1 MGKDLFN
8 EKKSRF
14 SLRKLNIGVCSV
26 LLGTLIMIGGTA
38 QADENTE
45 TTAAT
50 ITPVAEA
57 GETTASLVE
66 TRTVAETTPAATNPV
81 ASATAATSAETP
93 ATVATPATST
103 APATTTESATSHA
116 AATSEAPASTSAAP
130 TSETAQAS
138 TSEATQASNSSEAE
152 KPRVRSRRAVPAAAS
167 TSATE
172 ASTKNVSTSI
182 EAGEEYVTIRTDA
195 ASTVKVTVDGQEV
208 SINGA
213 DGVYTFKRPSAGGTV
228 VATATDASG
237 KNATKQL
244 IVSPSTVNGVIKP
257 SDSSLTITNK
267 FDTTGITT
275 DKESPYVVKNAGVEF
290 NKVNDD
296 GTISLTGTSWTRLA
310 GGWAKDKAF
319 PLGAHMILNFQNPTF
334 YENIEKIT
342 IKPTASGSA
351 QSFTPHEDGS
361 VWSVPIANNTVASGG
376 IGAAYDHPIT
386 ITLKNG
392 KTLNDLGLANTPL
405 SFSSAWITGK
415 DYGRVIPN
423 KLVRESIDNSWFI
436 ASDNAK
442 KTASDNGLTNAF
454 TGTPGKGVNTQP
466 TLKVL
471 PRFTSDGKA
480 DSIELVYTMK
490 VSAAM
495 GVVNLG
501 SNTFQSVPYIEQE
514 LPKSLLTYLDLN
526 ETYIYK
532 SDADGSAVSGVQKT
546 KVVMDASGKLD
557 TRKTDAI
564 SIATKSNPSQSD
576 VDKVRNYIDK
586 NILGTASGQLGSYTI
601 SYKIKDTV
609 DSVELA
615 KKLNAEI
622 KKNNGMLLFEQWM
635 ERGVKPNLNAI
646 QRSWKGNTEGVHQGS
661 YANAFLDTNLL
672 IVNAPKNQ
680 TYDVTYS
687 KSVVTAG
694 DTTQPQIPLIRDV
707 EGKEVSVPSGTT
719 FKAGTLPAGIDSVSV
734 DDSTGAIT
742 SKTSANATPGLVNV
756 PMLVTYPDGTTE
768 TVNVPIE
775 IKAKQTDADKYEP
788 TAKDQTVNI
797 GETPDAKGSIGNV
810 SDLPNG
816 TTFEYKTPVD
826 TTTAGEKDATVVVTY
841 PDGSKDEVPVKVTVV
856 DPRTDADKNTPT
868 AKDQTVNIGE
878 TPDAK
883 GSIGNVS
890 DLPNGTTFEYK
901 TPVDTTTVGEKD
913 ATVVVTYPDGS
924 KDEVPVKVAVVD
936 PRTDADK
943 NTPTAKDQTVNIGE
957 TPDAKGSIGNVS
969 DLPSGT
975 TFEYK
980 TPVDTTTAG
989 EKDATVVVTYPDGSK
1004 DEVPVKVTVVDPRT
1018 DADKNTPTAK
1028 DQTVN
1033 VGDTPDAKN
1042 SIGNVGDLPS
1052 GTTIEYKTPVDTTTV
1067 GEKDATVV
1075 VTYPDGSKDEVPV
1088 KVTVVDPRTDA
1099 DKNTPTAK
1107 DQTVNVGDTPD
1118 AKNSIGNVGD
1128 LPSGTTI
1135 EYKTPVDTTTV
1146 GEKDATVVVTYPD
1159 GSKDEVPV
1167 KVTVK
1172 DPRTDAD
1179 KNTPTAKDQTVNV
1192 GETPDAKGSI
1202 GNVSDLPNGTTF
1214 EYKTPVDTTTPGDK
1228 GTTVVVTYPDGS
1240 IDEVPVTIKVVD
1252 PRTDAD
1258 KNTPTPKD
1266 QTVNVGETPDAKNSI
1281 GNVGDLPEGTKFEFK
1296 TPVDTTTVGEKDA
1309 TVVVAYP
1316 DGSKDEVPV
1325 KVTVKDPRTDAD
1337 KNTPTAKDQ
1346 TVNKGE
1352 TPDAKG
1358 SIGNV
1363 SDLPSG
1369 TTFEYKTPVD
1379 TTTVGEK
1386 DATVVVTY
1394 PDGSKDEVPVK
1405 VAVVDPRTDADK
1417 NTPTAKDQTVN
1428 IGETPD
1434 AKGSIGNVSDLP
1446 SGTTFEY
1453 KTPVDTTTAGEKD
1466 ATVVVTYPDGS
1477 KDEVPVKVTVV
1488 GPRTDADKNT
1498 PTPKDQ
1504 TVNVGETLKAQ
1515 DSIGNVGDLPEGTK
1529 FEFKTPVDT
1538 TTPGDK
1544 GTTVVVTYPDGSK
1557 DEVPVKVT
1565 VVDPRTDADKNTPTP
1580 KDQTVNVGETPDAK
1594 NSIGNVSDLPSGTTF
1609 EYKTPVDTT
1618 TTGEKDATVV
1628 VTYPD
1633 GSKDEVPVKVTV
1645 VDPRTDADKNTPTAK
1660 DQTVN
1665 IGETPDAKGSIGN
1678 VSDLPN
1684 GTTFEYKTPV
1694 DTTTAGEKDATV
1706 VVTYPDGSKDEVPV
1720 KVTVAAN
1727 PTQADVNT
1735 PVAKDQTVNVGETP
1749 DAKGSIGNVS
1759 DLPSGTTFE
1768 YKTPVDTTTAGEKD
1782 ATVVVTYPDGSK
1794 DEVPVKV
1801 TVKDP
1806 RTDADKNTPVAKVQT
1821 VKVGD
1826 TPDAK
1831 NSIGNVSDLP
1841 SGTTFEY
1848 KTPVDT
1854 TTEGEKSATVVVT
1867 YPDGSKDEVPVKVTV
1882 VANPTQADVNTPVA
1896 KDQTVKPGDQ
1906 PNAKDSIGNVG
1917 DLPEGTKFEYKT
1929 PVDTTTEGEKDATVV
1944 VTYPDGSKD
1953 EVPVKV
1959 IVKDPR
1965 TDADKNDPT
1974 AKDQTVKPGDQPS
1987 AKDSI
1992 GNVGDL
1998 PEGTKFEYKTPVD
2011 TTTEGEKSATVVVT
2025 YPDGSKDEVPVKVIV
2040 KDPRTD
2046 ADKNDPT
2053 AKDQTVKPGDQ
2064 PNAKDSIGNVGD
2076 LPEGTKFEYKTPVD
2090 TTTPG
2095 EKSATVVVTYPD
2107 GSKDEVPVKVTV
2119 VDPRTDADKNTPT
2132 AKDQTVNIGET
2143 PDAKGSIGNVSD
2155 LPSGTTFEYKTP
2167 VDTTTEGDKD
2177 ATVVVTYPDGSKD
2190 EVPVKVTVK
2199 DPRTDADKNTPVAK
2213 DQTVKPGDQPNAKD
2227 SIGNV
2232 GDLPEGTKFEY
2243 KTPVDTTTEGEKDA
2257 TVIVTYPDGSKDEV
2271 PVKVIV
2277 KDPRTDADKNTPVAK
2292 DQTVKPGDQPNAKD
2306 SIGNVGDLPEGTKF
2320 EYKTPVDTTT
2330 EGDKDATV
2338 VVTYPDGYKDEV
2350 PVKVIVKDPR
2360 TDADKNTPV
2369 AKDQTVKPGDQ
2380 PNAKDSIG
2388 NVGDLPEGTKFEYK
2402 TPVDTTTEG
2411 EKDATV
2417 IVTYP
2422 DGSKDEVPVKV
2433 IVKDPRTDADKNTPT
2448 AKDQTVNVG
2457 DTPDAKGSIGNV
2469 SDLPSGTKFEYKT
2482 PVDTTTEGD
2491 KDATVVVTYPDG
2503 SKDEVPVKVTV
2514 KDPRTDADKNTP
2526 VAKDQTV
2533 KPGDQPN
2540 AKDSI
2545 GNVGD
2550 LPEGTKFE
2558 YKTPVDTTTEGDK
2571 DATVVVTYPDGST
2584 DEVPVK
2590 VIVKDP
2596 RTDADKN
2603 TPVAKDQTVKPGDQ
2617 PNAKDSIGNVGD
2629 LPEGTTFEYKTP
2641 VDTTTEGDKDAT
2653 VIVTYPDGSKDEVP
2667 VKVIVKDPRTD
2678 ADKNTPM
2685 VDNQVTKATQAPT
2698 VHKPAPALDTVH
2710 VASKATPAATDT
2722 KQALPETGE
2731 NTSLLATLLGGLMTV
2746 AGLGL
2751 AGKRKKED

>member
-81 ASATAATSAETP
+81 ASATAATSAEAP

-138 TSEATQASNSSEAE
+138 TSEAAQASNSSEAE

-182 EAGEEYVTIRTDA
+182 EAGDEYVTIRTDA

-442 KTASDNGLTNAF
+442 KTASDNGLANAF

-514 LPKSLLTYLDLN
+514 LPKSLLPYLDLN

-557 TRKTDAI
+557 TRNTDTI

-694 DTTQPQIPLIRDV
+694 DTTQPQIPLVRDV

-734 DDSTGAIT
+734 DESTGAIT

-775 IKAKQTDADKYEP
+775 IKAKQTDADK
-788 TAKDQTVNI
+788 
-797 GETPDAKGSIGNV
+797 
-810 SDLPNG
+810 
-816 TTFEYKTPVD
+816 
-826 TTTAGEKDATVVVTY
+826 
-841 PDGSKDEVPVKVTVV
+841 
-856 DPRTDADKNTPT
+856 NTPT
-868 AKDQTVNIGE
+868 AKDQTVNI
-878 TPDAK
+878 
-883 GSIGNVS
+883 
-890 DLPNGTTFEYK
+890 
-901 TPVDTTTVGEKD
+901 
-913 ATVVVTYPDGS
+913 
-924 KDEVPVKVAVVD
+924 
-936 PRTDADK
+936 
-943 NTPTAKDQTVNIGE
+943 
-957 TPDAKGSIGNVS
+957 
-969 DLPSGT
+969 
-975 TFEYK
+975 
-980 TPVDTTTAG
+980 
-989 EKDATVVVTYPDGSK
+989 
-1004 DEVPVKVTVVDPRT
+1004 
-1018 DADKNTPTAK
+1018 
-1028 DQTVN
+1028 
-1033 VGDTPDAKN
+1033 
-1042 SIGNVGDLPS
+1042 
-1052 GTTIEYKTPVDTTTV
+1052 
-1067 GEKDATVV
+1067 
-1075 VTYPDGSKDEVPV
+1075 
-1088 KVTVVDPRTDA
+1088 
-1099 DKNTPTAK
+1099 
-1107 DQTVNVGDTPD
+1107 
-1118 AKNSIGNVGD
+1118 
-1128 LPSGTTI
+1128 
-1135 EYKTPVDTTTV
+1135 
-1146 GEKDATVVVTYPD
+1146 
-1159 GSKDEVPV
+1159 
-1167 KVTVK
+1167 
-1172 DPRTDAD
+1172 
-1179 KNTPTAKDQTVNV
+1179 
-1192 GETPDAKGSI
+1192 
-1202 GNVSDLPNGTTF
+1202 
-1214 EYKTPVDTTTPGDK
+1214 
-1228 GTTVVVTYPDGS
+1228 
-1240 IDEVPVTIKVVD
+1240 
-1252 PRTDAD
+1252 
-1258 KNTPTPKD
+1258 
-1266 QTVNVGETPDAKNSI
+1266 
-1281 GNVGDLPEGTKFEFK
+1281 
-1296 TPVDTTTVGEKDA
+1296 
-1309 TVVVAYP
+1309 
-1316 DGSKDEVPV
+1316 
-1325 KVTVKDPRTDAD
+1325 
-1337 KNTPTAKDQ
+1337 
-1346 TVNKGE
+1346 GE

-1405 VAVVDPRTDADK
+1405 VIVKDPRTDADK
-1417 NTPTAKDQTVN
+1417 NTPAANTQTV
-1428 IGETPD
+1428 IILETPEPI
-1434 AKGSIGNVSDLP
+1434 KSIENPNNLP
-1446 SGTTFEY
+1446 EGTKFEY
-1453 KTPVDTTTAGEKD
+1453 KTPVDTTTVGEKD
-1466 ATVVVTYPDGS
+1466 AVVVVTYPDGS
-1477 KDEVPVKVTVV
+1477 KDEVPVKV
-1488 GPRTDADKNT
+1488 
-1498 PTPKDQ
+1498 
-1504 TVNVGETLKAQ
+1504 
-1515 DSIGNVGDLPEGTK
+1515 I
-1529 FEFKTPVDT
+1529 
-1538 TTPGDK
+1538 
-1544 GTTVVVTYPDGSK
+1544 
-1557 DEVPVKVT
+1557 
-1565 VVDPRTDADKNTPTP
+1565 
-1580 KDQTVNVGETPDAK
+1580 
-1594 NSIGNVSDLPSGTTF
+1594 
-1609 EYKTPVDTT
+1609 
-1618 TTGEKDATVV
+1618 
-1628 VTYPD
+1628 
-1633 GSKDEVPVKVTV
+1633 
-1645 VDPRTDADKNTPTAK
+1645 
-1660 DQTVN
+1660 
-1665 IGETPDAKGSIGN
+1665 
-1678 VSDLPN
+1678 
-1684 GTTFEYKTPV
+1684 
-1694 DTTTAGEKDATV
+1694 
-1706 VVTYPDGSKDEVPV
+1706 
-1720 KVTVAAN
+1720 
-1727 PTQADVNT
+1727 
-1735 PVAKDQTVNVGETP
+1735 
-1749 DAKGSIGNVS
+1749 
-1759 DLPSGTTFE
+1759 
-1768 YKTPVDTTTAGEKD
+1768 
-1782 ATVVVTYPDGSK
+1782 
-1794 DEVPVKV
+1794 
-1801 TVKDP
+1801 VKDP
-1806 RTDADKNTPVAKVQT
+1806 RTDADKN
-1821 VKVGD
+1821 D
-1826 TPDAK
+1826 
-1831 NSIGNVSDLP
+1831 
-1841 SGTTFEY
+1841 
-1848 KTPVDT
+1848 
-1854 TTEGEKSATVVVT
+1854 
-1867 YPDGSKDEVPVKVTV
+1867 
-1882 VANPTQADVNTPVA
+1882 PTA

-1965 TDADKNDPT
+1965 TDADKN
-1974 AKDQTVKPGDQPS
+1974 
-1987 AKDSI
+1987 
-1992 GNVGDL
+1992 
-1998 PEGTKFEYKTPVD
+1998 
-2011 TTTEGEKSATVVVT
+2011 
-2025 YPDGSKDEVPVKVIV
+2025 
-2040 KDPRTD
+2040 
-2046 ADKNDPT
+2046 
-2053 AKDQTVKPGDQ
+2053 
-2064 PNAKDSIGNVGD
+2064 
-2076 LPEGTKFEYKTPVD
+2076 
-2090 TTTPG
+2090 
-2095 EKSATVVVTYPD
+2095 
-2107 GSKDEVPVKVTV
+2107 
-2119 VDPRTDADKNTPT
+2119 
-2132 AKDQTVNIGET
+2132 
-2143 PDAKGSIGNVSD
+2143 
-2155 LPSGTTFEYKTP
+2155 
-2167 VDTTTEGDKD
+2167 
-2177 ATVVVTYPDGSKD
+2177 
-2190 EVPVKVTVK
+2190 
-2199 DPRTDADKNTPVAK
+2199 TPVAK

-2257 TVIVTYPDGSKDEV
+2257 TVVVTYPDGS
-2271 PVKVIV
+2271 
-2277 KDPRTDADKNTPVAK
+2277 
-2292 DQTVKPGDQPNAKD
+2292 
-2306 SIGNVGDLPEGTKF
+2306 
-2320 EYKTPVDTTT
+2320 
-2330 EGDKDATV
+2330 
-2338 VVTYPDGYKDEV
+2338 KDEV

-2433 IVKDPRTDADKNTPT
+2433 IVKDPRTDADKNTP
-2448 AKDQTVNVG
+2448 
-2457 DTPDAKGSIGNV
+2457 
-2469 SDLPSGTKFEYKT
+2469 
-2482 PVDTTTEGD
+2482 
-2491 KDATVVVTYPDG
+2491 
-2503 SKDEVPVKVTV
+2503 
-2514 KDPRTDADKNTP
+2514 
-2526 VAKDQTV
+2526 
-2533 KPGDQPN
+2533 
-2540 AKDSI
+2540 
-2545 GNVGD
+2545 
-2550 LPEGTKFE
+2550 
-2558 YKTPVDTTTEGDK
+2558 
-2571 DATVVVTYPDGST
+2571 
-2584 DEVPVK
+2584 
-2590 VIVKDP
+2590 
-2596 RTDADKN
+2596 
-2603 TPVAKDQTVKPGDQ
+2603 
-2617 PNAKDSIGNVGD
+2617 
-2629 LPEGTTFEYKTP
+2629 
-2641 VDTTTEGDKDAT
+2641 
-2653 VIVTYPDGSKDEVP
+2653 
-2667 VKVIVKDPRTD
+2667 
-2678 ADKNTPM
+2678 M
-2685 VDNQVTKATQAPT
+2685 VDNQVTKATPAPT

-2710 VASKATPAATDT
+2710 VASKATPAVTDT

>member
-45 TTAAT
+45 TTAA
-50 ITPVAEA
+50 PVSQVVEA

-66 TRTVAETTPAATNPV
+66 TRTVAETTPAATT
-81 ASATAATSAETP
+81 AAATSAEAP
-93 ATVATPATST
+93 VAVETPATST
-103 APATTTESATSHA
+103 APATTTESATSQA
-116 AATSEAPASTSAAP
+116 AATSEAASTTPAP
-130 TSETAQAS
+130 ASETAQAS
-138 TSEATQASNSSEAE
+138 TSEAAQATNSSEAE
-152 KPRVRSRRAVPAAAS
+152 KPRVRSRRAVPAVAPS
-167 TSATE
+167 SATE

-182 EAGEEYVTIRTDA
+182 EAGDEYVTIRTDA
-195 ASTVKVTVDGQEV
+195 ASTIKVTVDGQEV

-275 DKESPYVVKNAGVEF
+275 DKEPPYVVKNAGVEF
-290 NKVNDD
+290 DKVNDD

-351 QSFTPHEDGS
+351 QSFTRHEDGS

-415 DYGRVIPN
+415 DYGKVIPN

-495 GVVNLG
+495 GVINLA

-514 LPKSLLTYLDLN
+514 LPKSLLPYLDLN

-557 TRKTDAI
+557 TRNTDAI

-576 VDKVRNYIDK
+576 VDKVRSYIDK

-635 ERGVKPNLNAI
+635 ERGVKPNLSAI

-694 DTTQPQIPLIRDV
+694 DTTQPQIPLVRDV
-707 EGKEVSVPSGTT
+707 EGKEVPVPSGTT
-719 FKAGTLPAGIDSVSV
+719 FKAGTLPTGIDSVSV
-734 DDSTGAIT
+734 DENTGAIT

-768 TVNVPIE
+768 TVDVPIE

-788 TAKDQTVNI
+788 TAKNQTVNI
-797 GETPDAKGSIGNV
+797 GDTPDAKGSIGNV
-810 SDLPNG
+810 SDLPSG
-816 TTFEYKTPVD
+816 TKFEYKTPVD
-826 TTTAGEKDATVVVTY
+826 TTTAGEKDAT
-841 PDGSKDEVPVKVTVV
+841 
-856 DPRTDADKNTPT
+856 A
-868 AKDQTVNIGE
+868 
-878 TPDAK
+878 
-883 GSIGNVS
+883 
-890 DLPNGTTFEYK
+890 
-901 TPVDTTTVGEKD
+901 
-913 ATVVVTYPDGS
+913 
-924 KDEVPVKVAVVD
+924 
-936 PRTDADK
+936 
-943 NTPTAKDQTVNIGE
+943 
-957 TPDAKGSIGNVS
+957 
-969 DLPSGT
+969 
-975 TFEYK
+975 
-980 TPVDTTTAG
+980 
-989 EKDATVVVTYPDGSK
+989 
-1004 DEVPVKVTVVDPRT
+1004 
-1018 DADKNTPTAK
+1018 
-1028 DQTVN
+1028 
-1033 VGDTPDAKN
+1033 
-1042 SIGNVGDLPS
+1042 
-1052 GTTIEYKTPVDTTTV
+1052 
-1067 GEKDATVV
+1067 
-1075 VTYPDGSKDEVPV
+1075 
-1088 KVTVVDPRTDA
+1088 
-1099 DKNTPTAK
+1099 
-1107 DQTVNVGDTPD
+1107 
-1118 AKNSIGNVGD
+1118 
-1128 LPSGTTI
+1128 
-1135 EYKTPVDTTTV
+1135 
-1146 GEKDATVVVTYPD
+1146 VVTYPD

-1179 KNTPTAKDQTVNV
+1179 KNTPTAKDQTVN
-1192 GETPDAKGSI
+1192 
-1202 GNVSDLPNGTTF
+1202 L
-1214 EYKTPVDTTTPGDK
+1214 GD
-1228 GTTVVVTYPDGS
+1228 
-1240 IDEVPVTIKVVD
+1240 
-1252 PRTDAD
+1252 
-1258 KNTPTPKD
+1258 
-1266 QTVNVGETPDAKNSI
+1266 
-1281 GNVGDLPEGTKFEFK
+1281 
-1296 TPVDTTTVGEKDA
+1296 
-1309 TVVVAYP
+1309 
-1316 DGSKDEVPV
+1316 
-1325 KVTVKDPRTDAD
+1325 
-1337 KNTPTAKDQ
+1337 
-1346 TVNKGE
+1346 
-1352 TPDAKG
+1352 
-1358 SIGNV
+1358 
-1363 SDLPSG
+1363 
-1369 TTFEYKTPVD
+1369 
-1379 TTTVGEK
+1379 
-1386 DATVVVTY
+1386 
-1394 PDGSKDEVPVK
+1394 
-1405 VAVVDPRTDADK
+1405 
-1417 NTPTAKDQTVN
+1417 
-1428 IGETPD
+1428 
-1434 AKGSIGNVSDLP
+1434 
-1446 SGTTFEY
+1446 
-1453 KTPVDTTTAGEKD
+1453 
-1466 ATVVVTYPDGS
+1466 
-1477 KDEVPVKVTVV
+1477 
-1488 GPRTDADKNT
+1488 
-1498 PTPKDQ
+1498 
-1504 TVNVGETLKAQ
+1504 
-1515 DSIGNVGDLPEGTK
+1515 
-1529 FEFKTPVDT
+1529 
-1538 TTPGDK
+1538 
-1544 GTTVVVTYPDGSK
+1544 
-1557 DEVPVKVT
+1557 
-1565 VVDPRTDADKNTPTP
+1565 
-1580 KDQTVNVGETPDAK
+1580 
-1594 NSIGNVSDLPSGTTF
+1594 
-1609 EYKTPVDTT
+1609 
-1618 TTGEKDATVV
+1618 
-1628 VTYPD
+1628 
-1633 GSKDEVPVKVTV
+1633 
-1645 VDPRTDADKNTPTAK
+1645 
-1660 DQTVN
+1660 
-1665 IGETPDAKGSIGN
+1665 
-1678 VSDLPN
+1678 
-1684 GTTFEYKTPV
+1684 
-1694 DTTTAGEKDATV
+1694 
-1706 VVTYPDGSKDEVPV
+1706 
-1720 KVTVAAN
+1720 
-1727 PTQADVNT
+1727 
-1735 PVAKDQTVNVGETP
+1735 TP

-1806 RTDADKNTPVAKVQT
+1806 RTDADKNTPV
-1821 VKVGD
+1821 
-1826 TPDAK
+1826 
-1831 NSIGNVSDLP
+1831 
-1841 SGTTFEY
+1841 
-1848 KTPVDT
+1848 
-1854 TTEGEKSATVVVT
+1854 
-1867 YPDGSKDEVPVKVTV
+1867 
-1882 VANPTQADVNTPVA
+1882 
-1896 KDQTVKPGDQ
+1896 
-1906 PNAKDSIGNVG
+1906 
-1917 DLPEGTKFEYKT
+1917 
-1929 PVDTTTEGEKDATVV
+1929 
-1944 VTYPDGSKD
+1944 
-1953 EVPVKV
+1953 
-1959 IVKDPR
+1959 
-1965 TDADKNDPT
+1965 
-1974 AKDQTVKPGDQPS
+1974 
-1987 AKDSI
+1987 
-1992 GNVGDL
+1992 
-1998 PEGTKFEYKTPVD
+1998 
-2011 TTTEGEKSATVVVT
+2011 
-2025 YPDGSKDEVPVKVIV
+2025 
-2040 KDPRTD
+2040 
-2046 ADKNDPT
+2046 
-2053 AKDQTVKPGDQ
+2053 
-2064 PNAKDSIGNVGD
+2064 
-2076 LPEGTKFEYKTPVD
+2076 
-2090 TTTPG
+2090 
-2095 EKSATVVVTYPD
+2095 
-2107 GSKDEVPVKVTV
+2107 
-2119 VDPRTDADKNTPT
+2119 

-2199 DPRTDADKNTPVAK
+2199 DPRTDADKNTPTAKDQTVKVGDTPDAKNSIGNVSDLPSGTTFEYKTPVDTTTEGDKDATVVVTYPDGSKDEVPVKVTVKDPRTDADKNTPVAK
-2213 DQTVKPGDQPNAKD
+2213 DQTVKPGNQPNAKD

-2257 TVIVTYPDGSKDEV
+2257 TVIVTYPDGS
-2271 PVKVIV
+2271 
-2277 KDPRTDADKNTPVAK
+2277 T
-2292 DQTVKPGDQPNAKD
+2292 
-2306 SIGNVGDLPEGTKF
+2306 
-2320 EYKTPVDTTT
+2320 
-2330 EGDKDATV
+2330 
-2338 VVTYPDGYKDEV
+2338 DEV

-2422 DGSKDEVPVKV
+2422 DGSTDEVPVKVIVKDPRTDADKNTPVAKDQTVKPGDQPNAKDSIGNVGDLPEDTKFEYKTPVDTTTEGEKDATVVVTYPDGSKDEVPVKVTVKDPRTDADKNTPVAKDQTVKPGDQPNAKDSIGNVGDLPEGTTFEYKTPVDTTTEGDKDATVVVTYPDGSKDEVPVKV
-2433 IVKDPRTDADKNTPT
+2433 IVKDPRTDADKNTPV
-2448 AKDQTVNVG
+2448 AKDQTVKPG
-2457 DTPDAKGSIGNV
+2457 DQPNAKDSIGNV
-2469 SDLPSGTKFEYKT
+2469 GDLPEGTKFEYKT

-2571 DATVVVTYPDGST
+2571 DATVVVIYPDGSK

-2590 VIVKDP
+2590 VTVKDP

-2603 TPVAKDQTVKPGDQ
+2603 TPT
-2617 PNAKDSIGNVGD
+2617 
-2629 LPEGTTFEYKTP
+2629 
-2641 VDTTTEGDKDAT
+2641 
-2653 VIVTYPDGSKDEVP
+2653 
-2667 VKVIVKDPRTD
+2667 
-2678 ADKNTPM
+2678 
-2685 VDNQVTKATQAPT
+2685 VDNQETKATSAPT
-2698 VHKPAPALDTVH
+2698 VHKPAPASDTVH
-2710 VASKATPAATDT
+2710 VASKATPAVTDT

-2731 NTSLLATLLGGLMTV
+2731 NTSLLATLLGGLMTM

>member
-45 TTAAT
+45 TTAAP

-81 ASATAATSAETP
+81 ASATAATSAEAP

-103 APATTTESATSHA
+103 APATTTESATSQA
-116 AATSEAPASTSAAP
+116 AATSEAASTSAAP

-138 TSEATQASNSSEAE
+138 TSEAAQASNSSEAE

-182 EAGEEYVTIRTDA
+182 EAGDEYVTIRTDA

-514 LPKSLLTYLDLN
+514 LPKSLLPYLDLN

-694 DTTQPQIPLIRDV
+694 DTTQPQIPLVRDV

-734 DDSTGAIT
+734 DESTGAIT
-742 SKTSANATPGLVNV
+742 SKTSANATPGLINV

-775 IKAKQTDADKYEP
+775 IKAKQTDADKNTP

-868 AKDQTVNIGE
+868 AKDQTVNVGE

-890 DLPNGTTFEYK
+890 DLPSGTTFEYK
-901 TPVDTTTVGEKD
+901 TPVDTTTTGEKD

-924 KDEVPVKVAVVD
+924 KDEVPVKVTVKD

-943 NTPTAKDQTVNIGE
+943 NTPTAKDQTVNIGD
-957 TPDAKGSIGNVS
+957 TPDAKNSIGNVS

-1107 DQTVNVGDTPD
+1107 
-1118 AKNSIGNVGD
+1118 
-1128 LPSGTTI
+1128 
-1135 EYKTPVDTTTV
+1135 E
-1146 GEKDATVVVTYPD
+1146 
-1159 GSKDEVPV
+1159 
-1167 KVTVK
+1167 
-1172 DPRTDAD
+1172 
-1179 KNTPTAKDQTVNV
+1179 
-1192 GETPDAKGSI
+1192 
-1202 GNVSDLPNGTTF
+1202 
-1214 EYKTPVDTTTPGDK
+1214 
-1228 GTTVVVTYPDGS
+1228 
-1240 IDEVPVTIKVVD
+1240 
-1252 PRTDAD
+1252 
-1258 KNTPTPKD
+1258 
-1266 QTVNVGETPDAKNSI
+1266 
-1281 GNVGDLPEGTKFEFK
+1281 
-1296 TPVDTTTVGEKDA
+1296 
-1309 TVVVAYP
+1309 
-1316 DGSKDEVPV
+1316 
-1325 KVTVKDPRTDAD
+1325 
-1337 KNTPTAKDQ
+1337 Q

-1363 SDLPSG
+1363 SDLPNG

-1405 VAVVDPRTDADK
+1405 VTVVDPRTDADK
-1417 NTPTAKDQTVN
+1417 NTPTAKEQTVN
-1428 IGETPD
+1428 KGETPD

-1446 SGTTFEY
+1446 NGTTFEY
-1453 KTPVDTTTAGEKD
+1453 KTPVDTTTTGEKN
-1466 ATVVVTYPDGS
+1466 A
-1477 KDEVPVKVTVV
+1477 
-1488 GPRTDADKNT
+1488 
-1498 PTPKDQ
+1498 
-1504 TVNVGETLKAQ
+1504 
-1515 DSIGNVGDLPEGTK
+1515 
-1529 FEFKTPVDT
+1529 
-1538 TTPGDK
+1538 
-1544 GTTVVVTYPDGSK
+1544 TVVVTYPDGSK

-1565 VVDPRTDADKNTPTP
+1565 VVDPRTDADKNTPTA
-1580 KDQTVNVGETPDAK
+1580 KDQTVNIGDTPDAK

-1633 GSKDEVPVKVTV
+1633 GSKDEVPVTVKVVDPRTDADKNTPTAKDQTVNVGDQPNAKDSIGNVGDLPEGTKFEYKTPVDTTSEGDKDATVVVTYPDGSKDEVPVKVTVVDPRTDADKNTPTAKDQTVNVGETPDPKKSIGNVDDLPSGTTFEYKTPVDTTTPGDKGTTVVVTYPDGSKDEVPVTVKV

-1678 VSDLPN
+1678 VSDLPS
-1684 GTTFEYKTPV
+1684 GTSFEFKTPV
-1694 DTTTAGEKDATV
+1694 DTTTVGEKDATV

-1720 KVTVAAN
+1720 TVKVVDPRTD
-1727 PTQADVNT
+1727 ADKNT
-1735 PVAKDQTVNVGETP
+1735 PTAKDQTVNIGETP

-1759 DLPSGTTFE
+1759 DLPSGTSFE

-1806 RTDADKNTPVAKVQT
+1806 RTDADKNTPTAKDQT
-1821 VKVGD
+1821 VNIGG

-1831 NSIGNVSDLP
+1831 GSIGNVSDLP

-1854 TTEGEKSATVVVT
+1854 TTEGEKDAVVVVT

-1882 VANPTQADVNTPVA
+1882 KDPRTDADKNTPTA
-1896 KDQTVKPGDQ
+1896 KDQTVNVGDT
-1906 PNAKDSIGNVG
+1906 PDAKGSIGNVG

-1959 IVKDPR
+1959 
-1965 TDADKNDPT
+1965 
-1974 AKDQTVKPGDQPS
+1974 
-1987 AKDSI
+1987 
-1992 GNVGDL
+1992 
-1998 PEGTKFEYKTPVD
+1998 
-2011 TTTEGEKSATVVVT
+2011 
-2025 YPDGSKDEVPVKVIV
+2025 
-2040 KDPRTD
+2040 
-2046 ADKNDPT
+2046 
-2053 AKDQTVKPGDQ
+2053 
-2064 PNAKDSIGNVGD
+2064 
-2076 LPEGTKFEYKTPVD
+2076 
-2090 TTTPG
+2090 
-2095 EKSATVVVTYPD
+2095 
-2107 GSKDEVPVKVTV
+2107 
-2119 VDPRTDADKNTPT
+2119 
-2132 AKDQTVNIGET
+2132 
-2143 PDAKGSIGNVSD
+2143 
-2155 LPSGTTFEYKTP
+2155 
-2167 VDTTTEGDKD
+2167 
-2177 ATVVVTYPDGSKD
+2177 
-2190 EVPVKVTVK
+2190 TVK
-2199 DPRTDADKNTPVAK
+2199 DPRTDADKNTPAANT
-2213 DQTVKPGDQPNAKD
+2213 QTVIILETPEPIKSIEKPN
-2227 SIGNV
+2227 N
-2232 GDLPEGTKFEY
+2232 LPEGTKFEY

-2257 TVIVTYPDGSKDEV
+2257 V
-2271 PVKVIV
+2271 
-2277 KDPRTDADKNTPVAK
+2277 
-2292 DQTVKPGDQPNAKD
+2292 
-2306 SIGNVGDLPEGTKF
+2306 
-2320 EYKTPVDTTT
+2320 
-2330 EGDKDATV
+2330 V
-2338 VVTYPDGYKDEV
+2338 VVTYPDGSKDEV

-2433 IVKDPRTDADKNTPT
+2433 IVKDPRTDADKNNPV
-2448 AKDQTVNVG
+2448 AKDQTVKPG
-2457 DTPDAKGSIGNV
+2457 DQPNAKDSIGNV
-2469 SDLPSGTKFEYKT
+2469 SDLPSGTTFEYKTPVDTTTEGEKSATVVVTYPDGSKDEVPVKVIVKDPRTDADKNDPTAKDQTVKPGDQPNAKDSIGNVGDLPEGTKFEYKT
-2482 PVDTTTEGD
+2482 PVDTTTEGE

-2533 KPGDQPN
+2533 KPGNQPN

-2550 LPEGTKFE
+2550 LPVGTKFE
-2558 YKTPVDTTTEGDK
+2558 YKTPVDTTTEGEK
-2571 DATVVVTYPDGST
+2571 DATVV
-2584 DEVPVK
+2584 
-2590 VIVKDP
+2590 
-2596 RTDADKN
+2596 
-2603 TPVAKDQTVKPGDQ
+2603 
-2617 PNAKDSIGNVGD
+2617 
-2629 LPEGTTFEYKTP
+2629 
-2641 VDTTTEGDKDAT
+2641 
-2653 VIVTYPDGSKDEVP
+2653 VTYPDGSKDEVP

-2685 VDNQVTKATQAPT
+2685 VDNQVTKATPAPT

>member
-45 TTAAT
+45 TTAT
-50 ITPVAEA
+50 PITPVAEA

-81 ASATAATSAETP
+81 ATTAAATSAEAPASTAP
-93 ATVATPATST
+93 ATPT
-103 APATTTESATSHA
+103 APATTTESATSQA
-116 AATSEAPASTSAAP
+116 AATSEAPASTTSATA
-130 TSETAQAS
+130 SETAQAS
-138 TSEATQASNSSEAE
+138 TSEAAQGTNSSEAE

-172 ASTKNVSTSI
+172 ASTKDVSTSI
-182 EAGEEYVTIRTDA
+182 EAGDEYVTIRTDA
-195 ASTVKVTVDGQEV
+195 ASTIKVTVDGQEV

-342 IKPTASGSA
+342 IKPTYQGKEKT
-351 QSFTPHEDGS
+351 FTSYENGS
-361 VWSVPIANNTVASGG
+361 VWSVPIQNDTVASGG

-415 DYGRVIPN
+415 DYGKVIPN

-436 ASDNAK
+436 ASGNAK

-454 TGTPGKGVNTQP
+454 TGTPGTGVNTQP

-495 GVVNLG
+495 GVVNLS

-514 LPKSLLTYLDLN
+514 LPKSLLPYLDLN

-557 TRKTDAI
+557 TRNTDAI

-694 DTTQPQIPLIRDV
+694 DTTQPQIPLVRDV

-734 DDSTGAIT
+734 DENTGAIT
-742 SKTSANATPGLVNV
+742 SKTSANATAGLVNV

-768 TVNVPIE
+768 TVDVPIE
-775 IKAKQTDADKYEP
+775 IKVKQTDADKYEP

-810 SDLPNG
+810 SDLPEG
-816 TTFEYKTPVD
+816 TKFEYKTPVD

-841 PDGSKDEVPVKVTVV
+841 PDGSKDEVPVKVTV
-856 DPRTDADKNTPT
+856 K
-868 AKDQTVNIGE
+868 
-878 TPDAK
+878 
-883 GSIGNVS
+883 
-890 DLPNGTTFEYK
+890 
-901 TPVDTTTVGEKD
+901 
-913 ATVVVTYPDGS
+913 
-924 KDEVPVKVAVVD
+924 D

-1004 DEVPVKVTVVDPRT
+1004 DEVPVKVTV
-1018 DADKNTPTAK
+1018 K
-1028 DQTVN
+1028 
-1033 VGDTPDAKN
+1033 
-1042 SIGNVGDLPS
+1042 
-1052 GTTIEYKTPVDTTTV
+1052 
-1067 GEKDATVV
+1067 
-1075 VTYPDGSKDEVPV
+1075 
-1088 KVTVVDPRTDA
+1088 
-1099 DKNTPTAK
+1099 
-1107 DQTVNVGDTPD
+1107 
-1118 AKNSIGNVGD
+1118 
-1128 LPSGTTI
+1128 
-1135 EYKTPVDTTTV
+1135 
-1146 GEKDATVVVTYPD
+1146 
-1159 GSKDEVPV
+1159 
-1167 KVTVK
+1167 
-1172 DPRTDAD
+1172 
-1179 KNTPTAKDQTVNV
+1179 
-1192 GETPDAKGSI
+1192 
-1202 GNVSDLPNGTTF
+1202 
-1214 EYKTPVDTTTPGDK
+1214 
-1228 GTTVVVTYPDGS
+1228 
-1240 IDEVPVTIKVVD
+1240 
-1252 PRTDAD
+1252 
-1258 KNTPTPKD
+1258 
-1266 QTVNVGETPDAKNSI
+1266 
-1281 GNVGDLPEGTKFEFK
+1281 
-1296 TPVDTTTVGEKDA
+1296 
-1309 TVVVAYP
+1309 
-1316 DGSKDEVPV
+1316 
-1325 KVTVKDPRTDAD
+1325 
-1337 KNTPTAKDQ
+1337 
-1346 TVNKGE
+1346 
-1352 TPDAKG
+1352 
-1358 SIGNV
+1358 
-1363 SDLPSG
+1363 
-1369 TTFEYKTPVD
+1369 
-1379 TTTVGEK
+1379 
-1386 DATVVVTY
+1386 
-1394 PDGSKDEVPVK
+1394 
-1405 VAVVDPRTDADK
+1405 DPRTDADK

-1428 IGETPD
+1428 IGETP
-1434 AKGSIGNVSDLP
+1434 
-1446 SGTTFEY
+1446 E
-1453 KTPVDTTTAGEKD
+1453 
-1466 ATVVVTYPDGS
+1466 
-1477 KDEVPVKVTVV
+1477 
-1488 GPRTDADKNT
+1488 
-1498 PTPKDQ
+1498 
-1504 TVNVGETLKAQ
+1504 
-1515 DSIGNVGDLPEGTK
+1515 
-1529 FEFKTPVDT
+1529 
-1538 TTPGDK
+1538 
-1544 GTTVVVTYPDGSK
+1544 
-1557 DEVPVKVT
+1557 
-1565 VVDPRTDADKNTPTP
+1565 
-1580 KDQTVNVGETPDAK
+1580 
-1594 NSIGNVSDLPSGTTF
+1594 
-1609 EYKTPVDTT
+1609 
-1618 TTGEKDATVV
+1618 
-1628 VTYPD
+1628 
-1633 GSKDEVPVKVTV
+1633 
-1645 VDPRTDADKNTPTAK
+1645 
-1660 DQTVN
+1660 
-1665 IGETPDAKGSIGN
+1665 
-1678 VSDLPN
+1678 
-1684 GTTFEYKTPV
+1684 
-1694 DTTTAGEKDATV
+1694 
-1706 VVTYPDGSKDEVPV
+1706 
-1720 KVTVAAN
+1720 
-1727 PTQADVNT
+1727 
-1735 PVAKDQTVNVGETP
+1735 
-1749 DAKGSIGNVS
+1749 AKGSIGNVS

-1806 RTDADKNTPVAKVQT
+1806 RTDADKNTPTAKDQTVNLGETPDAKGSIGNVSDLPSGTTFEYKTPVDTTTAGDKDATVVVTYPDGSKDEVPVKVTVKDPRTDADKNTPTAKDQT

-1854 TTEGEKSATVVVT
+1854 TTEGEKDATVVVT
-1867 YPDGSKDEVPVKVTV
+1867 YPDGSKDEVSVKVTV
-1882 VANPTQADVNTPVA
+1882 VANPTQADLNTPVA

-1929 PVDTTTEGEKDATVV
+1929 PVDTTTEGDKDATVI

-1959 IVKDPR
+1959 
-1965 TDADKNDPT
+1965 T
-1974 AKDQTVKPGDQPS
+1974 
-1987 AKDSI
+1987 
-1992 GNVGDL
+1992 
-1998 PEGTKFEYKTPVD
+1998 
-2011 TTTEGEKSATVVVT
+2011 
-2025 YPDGSKDEVPVKVIV
+2025 V

-2090 TTTPG
+2090 TTTEG
-2095 EKSATVVVTYPD
+2095 EK
-2107 GSKDEVPVKVTV
+2107 
-2119 VDPRTDADKNTPT
+2119 DA
-2132 AKDQTVNIGET
+2132 I
-2143 PDAKGSIGNVSD
+2143 
-2155 LPSGTTFEYKTP
+2155 
-2167 VDTTTEGDKD
+2167 
-2177 ATVVVTYPDGSKD
+2177 VVVTYPDGSKD

-2232 GDLPEGTKFEY
+2232 GDLPEGTTFEY

-2257 TVIVTYPDGSKDEV
+2257 IVVVTYPDGSKDEV
-2271 PVKVIV
+2271 PVKVTV

-2306 SIGNVGDLPEGTKF
+2306 SIGNVGDLPE
-2320 EYKTPVDTTT
+2320 
-2330 EGDKDATV
+2330 
-2338 VVTYPDGYKDEV
+2338 
-2350 PVKVIVKDPR
+2350 
-2360 TDADKNTPV
+2360 
-2369 AKDQTVKPGDQ
+2369 
-2380 PNAKDSIG
+2380 
-2388 NVGDLPEGTKFEYK
+2388 
-2402 TPVDTTTEG
+2402 
-2411 EKDATV
+2411 
-2417 IVTYP
+2417 
-2422 DGSKDEVPVKV
+2422 
-2433 IVKDPRTDADKNTPT
+2433 
-2448 AKDQTVNVG
+2448 
-2457 DTPDAKGSIGNV
+2457 
-2469 SDLPSGTKFEYKT
+2469 GTKFEYKT

-2571 DATVVVTYPDGST
+2571 DATVIVTYPDGSK

-2590 VIVKDP
+2590 VTVKDP

-2678 ADKNTPM
+2678 ADKNTPVAKDQTVKPGDQPNAKDSIGNVGDLPEGTKFEYKTPVDTTTEGEKDATVVVTYPDGSKDEVPVKVIVKDPRTDADKNTPT
-2685 VDNQVTKATQAPT
+2685 VDNQETKATPVPT
-2698 VHKPAPALDTVH
+2698 VHKPAPASDTVH

>member
-45 TTAAT
+45 TTAAP

-66 TRTVAETTPAATNPV
+66 TRTVAETTPAATNTV
-81 ASATAATSAETP
+81 STTAAATSAEAP
-93 ATVATPATST
+93 AAVETPATST
-103 APATTTESATSHA
+103 APATTTESATSQA
-116 AATSEAPASTSAAP
+116 AATSEAASTTSATA
-130 TSETAQAS
+130 SETAQAS
-138 TSEATQASNSSEAE
+138 TSEAAPATNSSEAE
-152 KPRVRSRRAVPAAAS
+152 KPRVRSRRAVPSAAP

-182 EAGEEYVTIRTDA
+182 EAGDEYVTIRTDS

-275 DKESPYVVKNAGVEF
+275 DKEPPYVVKNAGVEF

-342 IKPTASGSA
+342 IKPTYQGKAKT
-351 QSFTPHEDGS
+351 FTSYENGS
-361 VWSVPIANNTVASGG
+361 VWSVPIQNDTVASGG

-415 DYGRVIPN
+415 DYGKVIPN

-436 ASDNAK
+436 ASGNDK

-454 TGTPGKGVNTQP
+454 TGTPGTGVNTQP

-495 GVVNLG
+495 GVVNLS

-514 LPKSLLTYLDLN
+514 LPKSLLPYLDLN

-557 TRKTDAI
+557 TRNTDAI

-687 KSVVTAG
+687 KSEITAG

-719 FKAGTLPAGIDSVSV
+719 FKAGTLPAGIESVSV
-734 DDSTGAIT
+734 DENTGAIT

-768 TVNVPIE
+768 TVDVPIE

-810 SDLPNG
+810 SDLP
-816 TTFEYKTPVD
+816 
-826 TTTAGEKDATVVVTY
+826 
-841 PDGSKDEVPVKVTVV
+841 
-856 DPRTDADKNTPT
+856 
-868 AKDQTVNIGE
+868 
-878 TPDAK
+878 
-883 GSIGNVS
+883 
-890 DLPNGTTFEYK
+890 
-901 TPVDTTTVGEKD
+901 
-913 ATVVVTYPDGS
+913 
-924 KDEVPVKVAVVD
+924 
-936 PRTDADK
+936 
-943 NTPTAKDQTVNIGE
+943 
-957 TPDAKGSIGNVS
+957 
-969 DLPSGT
+969 
-975 TFEYK
+975 
-980 TPVDTTTAG
+980 
-989 EKDATVVVTYPDGSK
+989 
-1004 DEVPVKVTVVDPRT
+1004 
-1018 DADKNTPTAK
+1018 
-1028 DQTVN
+1028 
-1033 VGDTPDAKN
+1033 
-1042 SIGNVGDLPS
+1042 
-1052 GTTIEYKTPVDTTTV
+1052 
-1067 GEKDATVV
+1067 
-1075 VTYPDGSKDEVPV
+1075 
-1088 KVTVVDPRTDA
+1088 
-1099 DKNTPTAK
+1099 
-1107 DQTVNVGDTPD
+1107 
-1118 AKNSIGNVGD
+1118 
-1128 LPSGTTI
+1128 
-1135 EYKTPVDTTTV
+1135 
-1146 GEKDATVVVTYPD
+1146 
-1159 GSKDEVPV
+1159 
-1167 KVTVK
+1167 
-1172 DPRTDAD
+1172 
-1179 KNTPTAKDQTVNV
+1179 
-1192 GETPDAKGSI
+1192 
-1202 GNVSDLPNGTTF
+1202 
-1214 EYKTPVDTTTPGDK
+1214 
-1228 GTTVVVTYPDGS
+1228 
-1240 IDEVPVTIKVVD
+1240 
-1252 PRTDAD
+1252 
-1258 KNTPTPKD
+1258 
-1266 QTVNVGETPDAKNSI
+1266 
-1281 GNVGDLPEGTKFEFK
+1281 EGTK
-1296 TPVDTTTVGEKDA
+1296 
-1309 TVVVAYP
+1309 
-1316 DGSKDEVPV
+1316 
-1325 KVTVKDPRTDAD
+1325 
-1337 KNTPTAKDQ
+1337 
-1346 TVNKGE
+1346 
-1352 TPDAKG
+1352 
-1358 SIGNV
+1358 
-1363 SDLPSG
+1363 
-1369 TTFEYKTPVD
+1369 
-1379 TTTVGEK
+1379 
-1386 DATVVVTY
+1386 
-1394 PDGSKDEVPVK
+1394 
-1405 VAVVDPRTDADK
+1405 
-1417 NTPTAKDQTVN
+1417 
-1428 IGETPD
+1428 
-1434 AKGSIGNVSDLP
+1434 
-1446 SGTTFEY
+1446 
-1453 KTPVDTTTAGEKD
+1453 
-1466 ATVVVTYPDGS
+1466 
-1477 KDEVPVKVTVV
+1477 
-1488 GPRTDADKNT
+1488 
-1498 PTPKDQ
+1498 
-1504 TVNVGETLKAQ
+1504 
-1515 DSIGNVGDLPEGTK
+1515 
-1529 FEFKTPVDT
+1529 
-1538 TTPGDK
+1538 
-1544 GTTVVVTYPDGSK
+1544 
-1557 DEVPVKVT
+1557 
-1565 VVDPRTDADKNTPTP
+1565 
-1580 KDQTVNVGETPDAK
+1580 
-1594 NSIGNVSDLPSGTTF
+1594 
-1609 EYKTPVDTT
+1609 
-1618 TTGEKDATVV
+1618 
-1628 VTYPD
+1628 
-1633 GSKDEVPVKVTV
+1633 
-1645 VDPRTDADKNTPTAK
+1645 
-1660 DQTVN
+1660 
-1665 IGETPDAKGSIGN
+1665 
-1678 VSDLPN
+1678 
-1684 GTTFEYKTPV
+1684 
-1694 DTTTAGEKDATV
+1694 
-1706 VVTYPDGSKDEVPV
+1706 
-1720 KVTVAAN
+1720 
-1727 PTQADVNT
+1727 
-1735 PVAKDQTVNVGETP
+1735 
-1749 DAKGSIGNVS
+1749 
-1759 DLPSGTTFE
+1759 FE

-1806 RTDADKNTPVAKVQT
+1806 RTDADKNTPTAKDQT

-1854 TTEGEKSATVVVT
+1854 TTEGEKDATVVVT

-1882 VANPTQADVNTPVA
+1882 AANPTQADVNTPVAKDQTVNIGDTPDAKGSIGNVGDLPSGTKFEYKTPVDTTTEGEKDATVVVTYPDESKDEVPVKVTVKDPRTDADKNTPTAKDQTVKPGDQPNAKDSIGNVSDLPEGTKFEYKTPVDTTTEGEKDATVVVTYPDGSKDEVPVKVIVKDPRTDADKNTPVA

-1965 TDADKNDPT
+1965 TDADKN
-1974 AKDQTVKPGDQPS
+1974 
-1987 AKDSI
+1987 
-1992 GNVGDL
+1992 
-1998 PEGTKFEYKTPVD
+1998 
-2011 TTTEGEKSATVVVT
+2011 
-2025 YPDGSKDEVPVKVIV
+2025 
-2040 KDPRTD
+2040 
-2046 ADKNDPT
+2046 
-2053 AKDQTVKPGDQ
+2053 
-2064 PNAKDSIGNVGD
+2064 
-2076 LPEGTKFEYKTPVD
+2076 
-2090 TTTPG
+2090 
-2095 EKSATVVVTYPD
+2095 
-2107 GSKDEVPVKVTV
+2107 
-2119 VDPRTDADKNTPT
+2119 
-2132 AKDQTVNIGET
+2132 
-2143 PDAKGSIGNVSD
+2143 
-2155 LPSGTTFEYKTP
+2155 
-2167 VDTTTEGDKD
+2167 
-2177 ATVVVTYPDGSKD
+2177 
-2190 EVPVKVTVK
+2190 
-2199 DPRTDADKNTPVAK
+2199 TPVAK

-2257 TVIVTYPDGSKDEV
+2257 TVVVTYPDGS
-2271 PVKVIV
+2271 
-2277 KDPRTDADKNTPVAK
+2277 T
-2292 DQTVKPGDQPNAKD
+2292 
-2306 SIGNVGDLPEGTKF
+2306 
-2320 EYKTPVDTTT
+2320 
-2330 EGDKDATV
+2330 
-2338 VVTYPDGYKDEV
+2338 DEV

-2411 EKDATV
+2411 E
-2417 IVTYP
+2417 
-2422 DGSKDEVPVKV
+2422 
-2433 IVKDPRTDADKNTPT
+2433 
-2448 AKDQTVNVG
+2448 
-2457 DTPDAKGSIGNV
+2457 
-2469 SDLPSGTKFEYKT
+2469 
-2482 PVDTTTEGD
+2482 

-2571 DATVVVTYPDGST
+2571 DATVIVTYPDGSKDEVPVKVIVKDPRTDADKNTPAANTQTVIILETPEPIKSIENPNNLPEGTKFEYKTPVDTTTVGEKDAVVVVTYPDGSK

-2629 LPEGTTFEYKTP
+2629 LPEGTKFEYKTP
-2641 VDTTTEGDKDAT
+2641 VDTTTEGEKDAT
-2653 VIVTYPDGSKDEVP
+2653 VVVTYPDGSKDEVP

-2678 ADKNTPM
+2678 ADKNTPVAKDQTVKPGDQPNAKDSIGNVGDLPEGTKFEYKTPVDTTTEGEKDATVVVTYPDGSKDEVPVKVIVKDPRTDADKNTPT
-2685 VDNQVTKATQAPT
+2685 VDNQETKATPVPT
-2698 VHKPAPALDTVH
+2698 VHKPAPASDTVH
-2710 VASKATPAATDT
+2710 VASKATPAATDNT

>member
-45 TTAAT
+45 TTAAP

-66 TRTVAETTPAATNPV
+66 TRTVAETTPAVTNPV
-81 ASATAATSAETP
+81 ASATAATSAEAP

-103 APATTTESATSHA
+103 APATTTESATSQA

-138 TSEATQASNSSEAE
+138 TSEAAQASSSSEAE

-182 EAGEEYVTIRTDA
+182 EAGDEYVTIRTDA

-495 GVVNLG
+495 GVINLG

-514 LPKSLLTYLDLN
+514 LPKSLLPYLDLN

-576 VDKVRNYIDK
+576 VDKVRSYIDK

-694 DTTQPQIPLIRDV
+694 DTTQPQIPLVRDV

-868 AKDQTVNIGE
+868 AKDQTVNVGE

-890 DLPNGTTFEYK
+890 DLPSGTTFEYKTPVDTTTAGEKDATVVVIYPDGSKDEVPVKVTVVDPRTDADKNTPTAKDQTVNVGETPDAKGSIGNVSDLPSGTTFEYK

-924 KDEVPVKVAVVD
+924 KDEVPVKVTVKD

-1018 DADKNTPTAK
+1018 DADKNTPTPK

-1033 VGDTPDAKN
+1033 VGETPDAKG
-1042 SIGNVGDLPS
+1042 SIGNVSDLPS
-1052 GTTIEYKTPVDTTTV
+1052 GTTFEYKTPVDTTTA

-1099 DKNTPTAK
+1099 DKNTPT
-1107 DQTVNVGDTPD
+1107 P
-1118 AKNSIGNVGD
+1118 
-1128 LPSGTTI
+1128 
-1135 EYKTPVDTTTV
+1135 
-1146 GEKDATVVVTYPD
+1146 
-1159 GSKDEVPV
+1159 
-1167 KVTVK
+1167 
-1172 DPRTDAD
+1172 
-1179 KNTPTAKDQTVNV
+1179 KDQTVNV
-1192 GETPDAKGSI
+1192 GETPKAQDSI
-1202 GNVSDLPNGTTF
+1202 GNVGDLPEGTKF
-1214 EYKTPVDTTTPGDK
+1214 EFKTPVDTTTPGDK

-1296 TPVDTTTVGEKDA
+1296 TPVDTTTPG
-1309 TVVVAYP
+1309 
-1316 DGSKDEVPV
+1316 
-1325 KVTVKDPRTDAD
+1325 D
-1337 KNTPTAKDQ
+1337 K
-1346 TVNKGE
+1346 
-1352 TPDAKG
+1352 
-1358 SIGNV
+1358 
-1363 SDLPSG
+1363 G
-1369 TTFEYKTPVD
+1369 T
-1379 TTTVGEK
+1379 
-1386 DATVVVTY
+1386 TVVVTY
-1394 PDGSKDEVPVK
+1394 PDGSIDEVPVTIK
-1405 VAVVDPRTDADK
+1405 VVD
-1417 NTPTAKDQTVN
+1417 
-1428 IGETPD
+1428 
-1434 AKGSIGNVSDLP
+1434 
-1446 SGTTFEY
+1446 
-1453 KTPVDTTTAGEKD
+1453 
-1466 ATVVVTYPDGS
+1466 
-1477 KDEVPVKVTVV
+1477 
-1488 GPRTDADKNT
+1488 PRTDADKNT

-1504 TVNVGETLKAQ
+1504 TVNVGETPKAQ

-1544 GTTVVVTYPDGSK
+1544 GTTVVVTYPDGSI
-1557 DEVPVKVT
+1557 DEVPVTVK

-1594 NSIGNVSDLPSGTTF
+1594 NSIGNVGDLPEGTKF
-1609 EYKTPVDTT
+1609 EFKTPVDTT
-1618 TTGEKDATVV
+1618 TPGDKGTTVV

-1633 GSKDEVPVKVTV
+1633 GSIDEVPVTIKV
-1645 VDPRTDADKNTPTAK
+1645 VDPRTDADKNTPTPK

-1665 IGETPDAKGSIGN
+1665 VGETPKAQDSIGN
-1678 VSDLPN
+1678 VGDLPE
-1684 GTTFEYKTPV
+1684 GTKFEFKTPV
-1694 DTTTAGEKDATV
+1694 DTTTPGDKGTTV
-1706 VVTYPDGSKDEVPV
+1706 VVTYPDGSIDEVSV
-1720 KVTVAAN
+1720 TIKVVDPRTD
-1727 PTQADVNT
+1727 ADKNT
-1735 PVAKDQTVNVGETP
+1735 PTPKDQTVNVGETP
-1749 DAKGSIGNVS
+1749 DAKNSIGNVG
-1759 DLPSGTTFE
+1759 DLPEGTKFE
-1768 YKTPVDTTTAGEKD
+1768 FKTPVDTTTPGDKGT
-1782 ATVVVTYPDGSK
+1782 TVVVTYPDGST

-1801 TVKDP
+1801 IVKDP
-1806 RTDADKNTPVAKVQT
+1806 RTDADKNTPTPKDQT
-1821 VKVGD
+1821 VNVGE
-1826 TPDAK
+1826 TLDAK

-1854 TTEGEKSATVVVT
+1854 TTPGEKSSTVVVT
-1867 YPDGSKDEVPVKVTV
+1867 YPDGSKDEVPVSVKVVDPRTD
-1882 VANPTQADVNTPVA
+1882 ADKNTPTP
-1896 KDQTVKPGDQ
+1896 KDQTVNVGETPKAQ
-1906 PNAKDSIGNVG
+1906 DSIGNVG
-1917 DLPEGTKFEYKT
+1917 DLPSGTKFEFKT
-1929 PVDTTTEGEKDATVV
+1929 PVDTTTPGDKGTTVV

-1974 AKDQTVKPGDQPS
+1974 
-1987 AKDSI
+1987 
-1992 GNVGDL
+1992 
-1998 PEGTKFEYKTPVD
+1998 
-2011 TTTEGEKSATVVVT
+2011 
-2025 YPDGSKDEVPVKVIV
+2025 
-2040 KDPRTD
+2040 
-2046 ADKNDPT
+2046 
-2053 AKDQTVKPGDQ
+2053 
-2064 PNAKDSIGNVGD
+2064 
-2076 LPEGTKFEYKTPVD
+2076 
-2090 TTTPG
+2090 
-2095 EKSATVVVTYPD
+2095 
-2107 GSKDEVPVKVTV
+2107 
-2119 VDPRTDADKNTPT
+2119 
-2132 AKDQTVNIGET
+2132 
-2143 PDAKGSIGNVSD
+2143 
-2155 LPSGTTFEYKTP
+2155 
-2167 VDTTTEGDKD
+2167 
-2177 ATVVVTYPDGSKD
+2177 
-2190 EVPVKVTVK
+2190 
-2199 DPRTDADKNTPVAK
+2199 
-2213 DQTVKPGDQPNAKD
+2213 
-2227 SIGNV
+2227 
-2232 GDLPEGTKFEY
+2232 
-2243 KTPVDTTTEGEKDA
+2243 
-2257 TVIVTYPDGSKDEV
+2257 
-2271 PVKVIV
+2271 
-2277 KDPRTDADKNTPVAK
+2277 
-2292 DQTVKPGDQPNAKD
+2292 
-2306 SIGNVGDLPEGTKF
+2306 
-2320 EYKTPVDTTT
+2320 
-2330 EGDKDATV
+2330 
-2338 VVTYPDGYKDEV
+2338 
-2350 PVKVIVKDPR
+2350 
-2360 TDADKNTPV
+2360 
-2369 AKDQTVKPGDQ
+2369 
-2380 PNAKDSIG
+2380 
-2388 NVGDLPEGTKFEYK
+2388 
-2402 TPVDTTTEG
+2402 
-2411 EKDATV
+2411 
-2417 IVTYP
+2417 
-2422 DGSKDEVPVKV
+2422 
-2433 IVKDPRTDADKNTPT
+2433 
-2448 AKDQTVNVG
+2448 
-2457 DTPDAKGSIGNV
+2457 
-2469 SDLPSGTKFEYKT
+2469 
-2482 PVDTTTEGD
+2482 
-2491 KDATVVVTYPDG
+2491 
-2503 SKDEVPVKVTV
+2503 
-2514 KDPRTDADKNTP
+2514 
-2526 VAKDQTV
+2526 
-2533 KPGDQPN
+2533 
-2540 AKDSI
+2540 
-2545 GNVGD
+2545 
-2550 LPEGTKFE
+2550 
-2558 YKTPVDTTTEGDK
+2558 
-2571 DATVVVTYPDGST
+2571 
-2584 DEVPVK
+2584 
-2590 VIVKDP
+2590 
-2596 RTDADKN
+2596 
-2603 TPVAKDQTVKPGDQ
+2603 AKDQTVKPGDQ

-2667 VKVIVKDPRTD
+2667 VKIIVKDPRTDADKNDPTAKDQTVKPGDQPNAKDSIGNVGDLPEGTKFEYKTPVDTTTEGDKDATVIVTYPDGSKDEVPVKVTVKDPRTD
-2678 ADKNTPM
+2678 ADKNTPT
-2685 VDNQVTKATQAPT
+2685 VDNQETPAPT

>member
-45 TTAAT
+45 TTAA
-50 ITPVAEA
+50 PVSPVVEA

-66 TRTVAETTPAATNPV
+66 TRTVTETTPAATT
-81 ASATAATSAETP
+81 AAATSAEAP
-93 ATVATPATST
+93 ATVETPATST
-103 APATTTESATSHA
+103 VPATTTESATSQA
-116 AATSEAPASTSAAP
+116 AATSEAASTSAAS

-138 TSEATQASNSSEAE
+138 TSEAAQATNSSEAE
-152 KPRVRSRRAVPAAAS
+152 KPRVRSRRAVPAAAP

-182 EAGEEYVTIRTDA
+182 EAGDEYVTIRTDA
-195 ASTVKVTVDGQEV
+195 ASTIKVTVDGQEV

-275 DKESPYVVKNAGVEF
+275 DKEPPYVVKNAGVEF
-290 NKVNDD
+290 DKVNDD

-351 QSFTPHEDGS
+351 QSFTRHEDGS

-415 DYGRVIPN
+415 DYGKVIPN

-495 GVVNLG
+495 GVINLA

-514 LPKSLLTYLDLN
+514 LPKSLLPYLDLN

-557 TRKTDAI
+557 TRNTDAI

-576 VDKVRNYIDK
+576 VDKVRSYIDK

-635 ERGVKPNLNAI
+635 ERGVKPNLSAI

-694 DTTQPQIPLIRDV
+694 DTTQPQIPLVRDV

-734 DDSTGAIT
+734 DENTGAIT
-742 SKTSANATPGLVNV
+742 SKTSANATAGLVNV

-768 TVNVPIE
+768 TVDVPIE

-788 TAKDQTVNI
+788 TAKDQTVNV
-797 GETPDAKGSIGNV
+797 GETPDPKKSIGNV
-810 SDLPNG
+810 G
-816 TTFEYKTPVD
+816 
-826 TTTAGEKDATVVVTY
+826 
-841 PDGSKDEVPVKVTVV
+841 
-856 DPRTDADKNTPT
+856 
-868 AKDQTVNIGE
+868 
-878 TPDAK
+878 
-883 GSIGNVS
+883 
-890 DLPNGTTFEYK
+890 
-901 TPVDTTTVGEKD
+901 
-913 ATVVVTYPDGS
+913 
-924 KDEVPVKVAVVD
+924 
-936 PRTDADK
+936 
-943 NTPTAKDQTVNIGE
+943 
-957 TPDAKGSIGNVS
+957 

-980 TPVDTTTAG
+980 TPVDTTTPG
-989 EKDATVVVTYPDGSK
+989 
-1004 DEVPVKVTVVDPRT
+1004 
-1018 DADKNTPTAK
+1018 DKST
-1028 DQTVN
+1028 
-1033 VGDTPDAKN
+1033 
-1042 SIGNVGDLPS
+1042 
-1052 GTTIEYKTPVDTTTV
+1052 
-1067 GEKDATVV
+1067 
-1075 VTYPDGSKDEVPV
+1075 
-1088 KVTVVDPRTDA
+1088 
-1099 DKNTPTAK
+1099 
-1107 DQTVNVGDTPD
+1107 
-1118 AKNSIGNVGD
+1118 
-1128 LPSGTTI
+1128 
-1135 EYKTPVDTTTV
+1135 
-1146 GEKDATVVVTYPD
+1146 TVVVTYPD

-1179 KNTPTAKDQTVNV
+1179 KNTPTPKDQSVNV
-1192 GETPDAKGSI
+1192 GETP
-1202 GNVSDLPNGTTF
+1202 
-1214 EYKTPVDTTTPGDK
+1214 
-1228 GTTVVVTYPDGS
+1228 
-1240 IDEVPVTIKVVD
+1240 
-1252 PRTDAD
+1252 
-1258 KNTPTPKD
+1258 
-1266 QTVNVGETPDAKNSI
+1266 
-1281 GNVGDLPEGTKFEFK
+1281 
-1296 TPVDTTTVGEKDA
+1296 
-1309 TVVVAYP
+1309 
-1316 DGSKDEVPV
+1316 
-1325 KVTVKDPRTDAD
+1325 
-1337 KNTPTAKDQ
+1337 
-1346 TVNKGE
+1346 
-1352 TPDAKG
+1352 
-1358 SIGNV
+1358 
-1363 SDLPSG
+1363 
-1369 TTFEYKTPVD
+1369 
-1379 TTTVGEK
+1379 
-1386 DATVVVTY
+1386 
-1394 PDGSKDEVPVK
+1394 
-1405 VAVVDPRTDADK
+1405 
-1417 NTPTAKDQTVN
+1417 
-1428 IGETPD
+1428 
-1434 AKGSIGNVSDLP
+1434 
-1446 SGTTFEY
+1446 
-1453 KTPVDTTTAGEKD
+1453 
-1466 ATVVVTYPDGS
+1466 
-1477 KDEVPVKVTVV
+1477 
-1488 GPRTDADKNT
+1488 
-1498 PTPKDQ
+1498 
-1504 TVNVGETLKAQ
+1504 KAQ

-1557 DEVPVKVT
+1557 DEVPVTVKVVEPRT
-1565 VVDPRTDADKNTPTP
+1565 DADKNTPTPKDQTVNIGETPDPKKSIGNVGDLPSGTTFEYKTPVDTTTPGDKSTTVVVTYPDGSKDEVPVSVKVVDPRTDADKNTPTPKDQTVNIGETPDPKKSIGNVGDLPSGTTFEYKTPVDTTTPGDKSTTVVVTYPDGSKDEVPVTVKVVDPRTDADKNTPTP

-1618 TTGEKDATVV
+1618 T
-1628 VTYPD
+1628 
-1633 GSKDEVPVKVTV
+1633 
-1645 VDPRTDADKNTPTAK
+1645 
-1660 DQTVN
+1660 
-1665 IGETPDAKGSIGN
+1665 
-1678 VSDLPN
+1678 
-1684 GTTFEYKTPV
+1684 
-1694 DTTTAGEKDATV
+1694 AGEKDATV

-1720 KVTVAAN
+1720 SVKVVDPRTD
-1727 PTQADVNT
+1727 ADKNT
-1735 PVAKDQTVNVGETP
+1735 PTPKNQTVNKGETP
-1749 DAKGSIGNVS
+1749 DAKGSIGNVG
-1759 DLPSGTTFE
+1759 DLPEGTKFE
-1768 YKTPVDTTTAGEKD
+1768 YKTPVDTTTKGEKD
-1782 ATVVVTYPDGSK
+1782 AVVVVTYPDGSKDEVPVTIKVVDPRTDADKNTPTPKDQTVNVGETPKAQDSIGNVGDLPEGTKFEFKTPVDTTTPGDKGTTVVVTYPDGSK
-1794 DEVPVKV
+1794 DEVPVSVKV
-1801 TVKDP
+1801 VDP
-1806 RTDADKNTPVAKVQT
+1806 RTDADKNTPTPKDQSVN
-1821 VKVGD
+1821 VGE
-1826 TPDAK
+1826 TPKAQD
-1831 NSIGNVSDLP
+1831 SIGNVGDLP
-1841 SGTTFEY
+1841 EGTKFEF

-1854 TTEGEKSATVVVT
+1854 TTPGDKGTTVVVT
-1867 YPDGSKDEVPVKVTV
+1867 YPDGSKDEVPVTIKVVDPRTD
-1882 VANPTQADVNTPVA
+1882 ADKNTPTP
-1896 KDQTVKPGDQ
+1896 KDQTVNVGETPKAQ
-1906 PNAKDSIGNVG
+1906 DSIGNVG
-1917 DLPEGTKFEYKT
+1917 DLPEGTKFEFKTPVDTTTPGDKGTTVVVTYPDGSKDEVPVSVKVVDPRTDADKNTPTAKDQTVNLGETPDAKGSIGNVSDLPEGTKFEYKT

-1944 VTYPDGSKD
+1944 VTYPDGSTD

-1965 TDADKNDPT
+1965 TDADKNTPAANT
-1974 AKDQTVKPGDQPS
+1974 QTVIILETPEPIK
-1987 AKDSI
+1987 SI
-1992 GNVGDL
+1992 ENPNNL

-2011 TTTEGEKSATVVVT
+2011 TTTKGEKDAVVVVTYPDGSKDEVPVTIKVVDPRTDADKNTPTPKDQTVNVGETPKAQDSIGNVGDLPEGTKFEFKTPVDTTTPGDKGTTVVVT
-2025 YPDGSKDEVPVKVIV
+2025 YPDGSKDEVPVSVKVV
-2040 KDPRTD
+2040 DPRTDADKNTPTPKDQSVNVGETPKAQDSIGNVGDLPEGTKFEFKTPVDTTTPGDKGTTVVVTYPDGSKDEVPVTIKVVDPRTDADKNTPTPKDQTVNVGETPKAQDSIGNVGDLPEGTKFEFKTPVDTTTPGDKETTVVVTYPDGSKDEVPVSVKVVDPRTDADKNTPTPKDQTVNIGETPKAQDSIGNVGDLPEGTKFEFKTPVDTTTPGDKGTTVVVTYPDGSIDEVPVTIKVVDPSTD

-2090 TTTPG
+2090 TT
-2095 EKSATVVVTYPD
+2095 S
-2107 GSKDEVPVKVTV
+2107 
-2119 VDPRTDADKNTPT
+2119 
-2132 AKDQTVNIGET
+2132 
-2143 PDAKGSIGNVSD
+2143 
-2155 LPSGTTFEYKTP
+2155 
-2167 VDTTTEGDKD
+2167 EGDKD
-2177 ATVVVTYPDGSKD
+2177 AVVIVTYPDGSKD

-2243 KTPVDTTTEGEKDA
+2243 KTPVDTTTEGDKDA

-2330 EGDKDATV
+2330 EG
-2338 VVTYPDGYKDEV
+2338 
-2350 PVKVIVKDPR
+2350 
-2360 TDADKNTPV
+2360 
-2369 AKDQTVKPGDQ
+2369 
-2380 PNAKDSIG
+2380 
-2388 NVGDLPEGTKFEYK
+2388 
-2402 TPVDTTTEG
+2402 
-2411 EKDATV
+2411 EKDA
-2417 IVTYP
+2417 I
-2422 DGSKDEVPVKV
+2422 
-2433 IVKDPRTDADKNTPT
+2433 
-2448 AKDQTVNVG
+2448 
-2457 DTPDAKGSIGNV
+2457 
-2469 SDLPSGTKFEYKT
+2469 
-2482 PVDTTTEGD
+2482 
-2491 KDATVVVTYPDG
+2491 
-2503 SKDEVPVKVTV
+2503 
-2514 KDPRTDADKNTP
+2514 
-2526 VAKDQTV
+2526 
-2533 KPGDQPN
+2533 
-2540 AKDSI
+2540 
-2545 GNVGD
+2545 
-2550 LPEGTKFE
+2550 
-2558 YKTPVDTTTEGDK
+2558 
-2571 DATVVVTYPDGST
+2571 
-2584 DEVPVK
+2584 
-2590 VIVKDP
+2590 
-2596 RTDADKN
+2596 
-2603 TPVAKDQTVKPGDQ
+2603 
-2617 PNAKDSIGNVGD
+2617 
-2629 LPEGTTFEYKTP
+2629 
-2641 VDTTTEGDKDAT
+2641 

-2685 VDNQVTKATQAPT
+2685 VDNQVTKATPAPT

>member
-45 TTAAT
+45 TTAAP

-66 TRTVAETTPAATNPV
+66 TRTVAETTPAATTPV
-81 ASATAATSAETP
+81 ASATAATSAEAP
-93 ATVATPATST
+93 AAVETPATST
-103 APATTTESATSHA
+103 APATTTESATSQA
-116 AATSEAPASTSAAP
+116 SATSEAASTTSATA
-130 TSETAQAS
+130 SETAQTS
-138 TSEATQASNSSEAE
+138 TSEAAQATNSSEAE

-182 EAGEEYVTIRTDA
+182 EAGDEYVTIRTDA

-351 QSFTPHEDGS
+351 QSFTRHEDGS

-415 DYGRVIPN
+415 DYGKVIPN

-436 ASDNAK
+436 ASKNDK
-442 KTASDNGLTNAF
+442 KTASDNGLSNAF
-454 TGTPGKGVNTQP
+454 TGTPGTGVNTQP

-495 GVVNLG
+495 GVINLG
-501 SNTFQSVPYIEQE
+501 SNTFQSVPYIEQV
-514 LPKSLLTYLDLN
+514 LPKSLLPYLDLN

-557 TRKTDAI
+557 TRNTDAI

-576 VDKVRNYIDK
+576 VDKVRSYIDK

-601 SYKIKDTV
+601 SYKFKDTI

-615 KKLNAEI
+615 KKLNEEI

-635 ERGVKPNLNAI
+635 ERGVKPNLSAI

-672 IVNAPKNQ
+672 TVNAPKNQ
-680 TYDVTYS
+680 TYDVRYE
-687 KSVVTAG
+687 KAVVTAG
-694 DTTQPQIPLIRDV
+694 ETTQPQIPLIRDV
-707 EGKEVSVPSGTT
+707 EGKVVPVPSGTT
-719 FKAGTLPAGIDSVSV
+719 FKAGTLPAGVTSVSV
-734 DDSTGAIT
+734 DEATGAIT
-742 SKTSANATPGLVNV
+742 SKIAENATSGLVNV
-756 PMLVTYPDGTTE
+756 SMQVTYPDGTTE

-775 IKAKQTDADKYEP
+775 IKAKQTDADKNDP
-788 TAKDQTVNI
+788 TPKDQTVNVGETPDPKKSI
-797 GETPDAKGSIGNV
+797 GNVGDLPSGTTFEYKTPVDTTTPGDKGTTVVVTYPDGSKDEVPVTVKVVDPRTDADKNTPTPKDQTVNVGETPDAKNSIGNVGDLPSGTTFEYKTPVDTTTAGEKDATVVVTYPDGSKDEVPVKVTVVDPSTDADKNTPTAKEQTVNKGETPDAKGSIGNV
-810 SDLPNG
+810 SDLPSG

-890 DLPNGTTFEYK
+890 DLP
-901 TPVDTTTVGEKD
+901 
-913 ATVVVTYPDGS
+913 
-924 KDEVPVKVAVVD
+924 
-936 PRTDADK
+936 
-943 NTPTAKDQTVNIGE
+943 
-957 TPDAKGSIGNVS
+957 
-969 DLPSGT
+969 SGT

-980 TPVDTTTAG
+980 TPVDTTTA
-989 EKDATVVVTYPDGSK
+989 
-1004 DEVPVKVTVVDPRT
+1004 
-1018 DADKNTPTAK
+1018 
-1028 DQTVN
+1028 
-1033 VGDTPDAKN
+1033 
-1042 SIGNVGDLPS
+1042 
-1052 GTTIEYKTPVDTTTV
+1052 
-1067 GEKDATVV
+1067 
-1075 VTYPDGSKDEVPV
+1075 
-1088 KVTVVDPRTDA
+1088 
-1099 DKNTPTAK
+1099 
-1107 DQTVNVGDTPD
+1107 
-1118 AKNSIGNVGD
+1118 
-1128 LPSGTTI
+1128 
-1135 EYKTPVDTTTV
+1135 
-1146 GEKDATVVVTYPD
+1146 
-1159 GSKDEVPV
+1159 
-1167 KVTVK
+1167 
-1172 DPRTDAD
+1172 
-1179 KNTPTAKDQTVNV
+1179 
-1192 GETPDAKGSI
+1192 
-1202 GNVSDLPNGTTF
+1202 
-1214 EYKTPVDTTTPGDK
+1214 
-1228 GTTVVVTYPDGS
+1228 
-1240 IDEVPVTIKVVD
+1240 
-1252 PRTDAD
+1252 
-1258 KNTPTPKD
+1258 
-1266 QTVNVGETPDAKNSI
+1266 
-1281 GNVGDLPEGTKFEFK
+1281 
-1296 TPVDTTTVGEKDA
+1296 
-1309 TVVVAYP
+1309 
-1316 DGSKDEVPV
+1316 
-1325 KVTVKDPRTDAD
+1325 
-1337 KNTPTAKDQ
+1337 
-1346 TVNKGE
+1346 
-1352 TPDAKG
+1352 
-1358 SIGNV
+1358 
-1363 SDLPSG
+1363 
-1369 TTFEYKTPVD
+1369 
-1379 TTTVGEK
+1379 
-1386 DATVVVTY
+1386 
-1394 PDGSKDEVPVK
+1394 
-1405 VAVVDPRTDADK
+1405 
-1417 NTPTAKDQTVN
+1417 
-1428 IGETPD
+1428 
-1434 AKGSIGNVSDLP
+1434 
-1446 SGTTFEY
+1446 
-1453 KTPVDTTTAGEKD
+1453 
-1466 ATVVVTYPDGS
+1466 
-1477 KDEVPVKVTVV
+1477 
-1488 GPRTDADKNT
+1488 
-1498 PTPKDQ
+1498 
-1504 TVNVGETLKAQ
+1504 
-1515 DSIGNVGDLPEGTK
+1515 
-1529 FEFKTPVDT
+1529 
-1538 TTPGDK
+1538 
-1544 GTTVVVTYPDGSK
+1544 
-1557 DEVPVKVT
+1557 
-1565 VVDPRTDADKNTPTP
+1565 
-1580 KDQTVNVGETPDAK
+1580 
-1594 NSIGNVSDLPSGTTF
+1594 
-1609 EYKTPVDTT
+1609 
-1618 TTGEKDATVV
+1618 GEKDATVV

-1720 KVTVAAN
+1720 KVTVKD
-1727 PTQADVNT
+1727 PRTDADKNT
-1735 PVAKDQTVNVGETP
+1735 PTPKDQTVNVGETPKAQDSIGNVGDLPAGTKFEFKTPVDTTTPGDKGTTVVVTYPDGSIDEVPVSVKVVDPRTDADKNTPTPKDQSVNVGETPDAKNSIGNVGDLPEGTKFEFKTPVDTTTPGDKGTTVVVTYPDGSIDEVPVTIKVVDPRTDADKNTPTPEDQSVNVGETPDAKNSIGNVGDLPEGTKFEYKTPVDTTTPGDKGTTVVVTYPDGSIDEVPVTIKVVDPRTDADKNTPTPKDQTVNVGETPDAKNSIGNVGDLPEGTKFEFKTPVDTTTPGDKGTTVVVTYPDGSIDEVPVTVKVVDPRTDADKNTPTAKDQTVNKGETP

-1768 YKTPVDTTTAGEKD
+1768 YKTPVDTTTPGDKD

-1794 DEVPVKV
+1794 DEVPVSVKV
-1801 TVKDP
+1801 VDP
-1806 RTDADKNTPVAKVQT
+1806 RTDADKNTP
-1821 VKVGD
+1821 
-1826 TPDAK
+1826 TP
-1831 NSIGNVSDLP
+1831 
-1841 SGTTFEY
+1841 
-1848 KTPVDT
+1848 
-1854 TTEGEKSATVVVT
+1854 
-1867 YPDGSKDEVPVKVTV
+1867 
-1882 VANPTQADVNTPVA
+1882 
-1896 KDQTVKPGDQ
+1896 KDQTVNVGETPKAQ
-1906 PNAKDSIGNVG
+1906 DSIGNVG
-1917 DLPEGTKFEYKT
+1917 DLPEGTKFE
-1929 PVDTTTEGEKDATVV
+1929 
-1944 VTYPDGSKD
+1944 
-1953 EVPVKV
+1953 
-1959 IVKDPR
+1959 
-1965 TDADKNDPT
+1965 
-1974 AKDQTVKPGDQPS
+1974 
-1987 AKDSI
+1987 
-1992 GNVGDL
+1992 
-1998 PEGTKFEYKTPVD
+1998 F
-2011 TTTEGEKSATVVVT
+2011 
-2025 YPDGSKDEVPVKVIV
+2025 
-2040 KDPRTD
+2040 
-2046 ADKNDPT
+2046 
-2053 AKDQTVKPGDQ
+2053 
-2064 PNAKDSIGNVGD
+2064 
-2076 LPEGTKFEYKTPVD
+2076 KTPVD

-2095 EKSATVVVTYPD
+2095 
-2107 GSKDEVPVKVTV
+2107 
-2119 VDPRTDADKNTPT
+2119 DK
-2132 AKDQTVNIGET
+2132 
-2143 PDAKGSIGNVSD
+2143 
-2155 LPSGTTFEYKTP
+2155 GT
-2167 VDTTTEGDKD
+2167 
-2177 ATVVVTYPDGSKD
+2177 TVVVTYPDGSKD

-2232 GDLPEGTKFEY
+2232 GDLPEGTKFEF
-2243 KTPVDTTTEGEKDA
+2243 KTPVDTTTPGDKST
-2257 TVIVTYPDGSKDEV
+2257 TVVVTYPDGSKDEV

-2338 VVTYPDGYKDEV
+2338 IVTYSDGSKDEV
-2350 PVKVIVKDPR
+2350 PVKVTVKDPR
-2360 TDADKNTPV
+2360 TDADKNTPT
-2369 AKDQTVKPGDQ
+2369 AKDLTVKPGDQ

-2433 IVKDPRTDADKNTPT
+2433 IVKDPRTD
-2448 AKDQTVNVG
+2448 V
-2457 DTPDAKGSIGNV
+2457 
-2469 SDLPSGTKFEYKT
+2469 
-2482 PVDTTTEGD
+2482 
-2491 KDATVVVTYPDG
+2491 
-2503 SKDEVPVKVTV
+2503 
-2514 KDPRTDADKNTP
+2514 
-2526 VAKDQTV
+2526 
-2533 KPGDQPN
+2533 
-2540 AKDSI
+2540 
-2545 GNVGD
+2545 
-2550 LPEGTKFE
+2550 
-2558 YKTPVDTTTEGDK
+2558 
-2571 DATVVVTYPDGST
+2571 
-2584 DEVPVK
+2584 
-2590 VIVKDP
+2590 
-2596 RTDADKN
+2596 
-2603 TPVAKDQTVKPGDQ
+2603 
-2617 PNAKDSIGNVGD
+2617 
-2629 LPEGTTFEYKTP
+2629 
-2641 VDTTTEGDKDAT
+2641 
-2653 VIVTYPDGSKDEVP
+2653 
-2667 VKVIVKDPRTD
+2667 
-2678 ADKNTPM
+2678 DKNTPM
-2685 VDNQVTKATQAPT
+2685 VDNQVTKATPAPT

-2710 VASKATPAATDT
+2710 VASKARPATTDT

>member
-45 TTAAT
+45 TTAAP

-66 TRTVAETTPAATNPV
+66 TRTVAETTPAVTNPV
-81 ASATAATSAETP
+81 ASATAATSAEAP

-103 APATTTESATSHA
+103 APATTTESATSQA

-138 TSEATQASNSSEAE
+138 TSEAAQASNSSEAE

-342 IKPTASGSA
+342 IKPTYQGKEKT
-351 QSFTPHEDGS
+351 FTSYENGS
-361 VWSVPIANNTVASGG
+361 VWSVPIQNDTVASGG

-415 DYGRVIPN
+415 DYGKVIPN

-436 ASDNAK
+436 ASDNAR

-495 GVVNLG
+495 GVVNLS

-514 LPKSLLTYLDLN
+514 LPKSLLPYLDLN

-557 TRKTDAI
+557 TRNTDTI

-694 DTTQPQIPLIRDV
+694 DTTQPQIPLVRDV

-734 DDSTGAIT
+734 DESTGAIT

-868 AKDQTVNIGE
+868 AKDQTVNVGE

-901 TPVDTTTVGEKD
+901 TPVDTTTAGEKD

-924 KDEVPVKVAVVD
+924 KDEVPVKVTVVD

-943 NTPTAKDQTVNIGE
+943 NTPTAKDQTVNVGE

-1033 VGDTPDAKN
+1033 KGETPDAKGSIGNVSELPSGTTFEYKTPVDTTTAGEKDATVVVTYPDGSKDEVPVKVTVKDPRTDADKNTPTPKDQTVNVGETPDAKN

-1052 GTTIEYKTPVDTTTV
+1052 GTTFDYKTPVDTTTP
-1067 GEKDATVV
+1067 GEKSSTVV

-1107 DQTVNVGDTPD
+1107 DQTVNKGETPD
-1118 AKNSIGNVGD
+1118 AKNSIGNVSDLPSGTTFEYKTPVDTTTAGEKDVTVVVTYPDGSKDEVPVTVKVVDPRTDADKNTPTPKEQTVNVGETPDPKKSIGNVGD

-1146 GEKDATVVVTYPD
+1146 GDKDATVVVTYPDGSKDEVPVKVIVKDPRTDADKNTPTPKDQTVNVGETPDPKKSIGNVDDLPSGTTFEYKTPVDTTTPGDKGTTVVVTYPD

-1179 KNTPTAKDQTVNV
+1179 KNTPTAKDQTVN
-1192 GETPDAKGSI
+1192 I
-1202 GNVSDLPNGTTF
+1202 
-1214 EYKTPVDTTTPGDK
+1214 
-1228 GTTVVVTYPDGS
+1228 
-1240 IDEVPVTIKVVD
+1240 
-1252 PRTDAD
+1252 
-1258 KNTPTPKD
+1258 
-1266 QTVNVGETPDAKNSI
+1266 
-1281 GNVGDLPEGTKFEFK
+1281 
-1296 TPVDTTTVGEKDA
+1296 
-1309 TVVVAYP
+1309 
-1316 DGSKDEVPV
+1316 
-1325 KVTVKDPRTDAD
+1325 
-1337 KNTPTAKDQ
+1337 
-1346 TVNKGE
+1346 GE

-1405 VAVVDPRTDADK
+1405 V
-1417 NTPTAKDQTVN
+1417 
-1428 IGETPD
+1428 
-1434 AKGSIGNVSDLP
+1434 
-1446 SGTTFEY
+1446 
-1453 KTPVDTTTAGEKD
+1453 
-1466 ATVVVTYPDGS
+1466 
-1477 KDEVPVKVTVV
+1477 
-1488 GPRTDADKNT
+1488 
-1498 PTPKDQ
+1498 
-1504 TVNVGETLKAQ
+1504 
-1515 DSIGNVGDLPEGTK
+1515 
-1529 FEFKTPVDT
+1529 
-1538 TTPGDK
+1538 
-1544 GTTVVVTYPDGSK
+1544 
-1557 DEVPVKVT
+1557 
-1565 VVDPRTDADKNTPTP
+1565 
-1580 KDQTVNVGETPDAK
+1580 
-1594 NSIGNVSDLPSGTTF
+1594 
-1609 EYKTPVDTT
+1609 
-1618 TTGEKDATVV
+1618 
-1628 VTYPD
+1628 
-1633 GSKDEVPVKVTV
+1633 
-1645 VDPRTDADKNTPTAK
+1645 
-1660 DQTVN
+1660 
-1665 IGETPDAKGSIGN
+1665 
-1678 VSDLPN
+1678 
-1684 GTTFEYKTPV
+1684 
-1694 DTTTAGEKDATV
+1694 
-1706 VVTYPDGSKDEVPV
+1706 
-1720 KVTVAAN
+1720 
-1727 PTQADVNT
+1727 
-1735 PVAKDQTVNVGETP
+1735 
-1749 DAKGSIGNVS
+1749 
-1759 DLPSGTTFE
+1759 
-1768 YKTPVDTTTAGEKD
+1768 
-1782 ATVVVTYPDGSK
+1782 
-1794 DEVPVKV
+1794 

-1806 RTDADKNTPVAKVQT
+1806 RTDADKNTPVAKDQT

-1854 TTEGEKSATVVVT
+1854 TTV
-1867 YPDGSKDEVPVKVTV
+1867 
-1882 VANPTQADVNTPVA
+1882 
-1896 KDQTVKPGDQ
+1896 
-1906 PNAKDSIGNVG
+1906 
-1917 DLPEGTKFEYKT
+1917 
-1929 PVDTTTEGEKDATVV
+1929 GEKDATVV

-1965 TDADKNDPT
+1965 TDADKNTPAANT
-1974 AKDQTVKPGDQPS
+1974 QTVIILETPEPIK
-1987 AKDSI
+1987 SI
-1992 GNVGDL
+1992 ENPNNL

-2011 TTTEGEKSATVVVT
+2011 TTTVGEKDAVVVVT

-2090 TTTPG
+2090 TTTVG
-2095 EKSATVVVTYPD
+2095 E
-2107 GSKDEVPVKVTV
+2107 
-2119 VDPRTDADKNTPT
+2119 
-2132 AKDQTVNIGET
+2132 
-2143 PDAKGSIGNVSD
+2143 
-2155 LPSGTTFEYKTP
+2155 
-2167 VDTTTEGDKD
+2167 KD

-2257 TVIVTYPDGSKDEV
+2257 TVVVTYPDGSTDEV

-2277 KDPRTDADKNTPVAK
+2277 KAPRTDADKNTPVAK

-2306 SIGNVGDLPEGTKF
+2306 SISNVGDLPEGTKF

-2330 EGDKDATV
+2330 EGEKDATV
-2338 VVTYPDGYKDEV
+2338 VVTYPDGSKDEV

-2433 IVKDPRTDADKNTPT
+2433 IVKDPRTDADKNTP
-2448 AKDQTVNVG
+2448 
-2457 DTPDAKGSIGNV
+2457 
-2469 SDLPSGTKFEYKT
+2469 
-2482 PVDTTTEGD
+2482 
-2491 KDATVVVTYPDG
+2491 
-2503 SKDEVPVKVTV
+2503 
-2514 KDPRTDADKNTP
+2514 
-2526 VAKDQTV
+2526 
-2533 KPGDQPN
+2533 
-2540 AKDSI
+2540 
-2545 GNVGD
+2545 
-2550 LPEGTKFE
+2550 
-2558 YKTPVDTTTEGDK
+2558 
-2571 DATVVVTYPDGST
+2571 
-2584 DEVPVK
+2584 
-2590 VIVKDP
+2590 
-2596 RTDADKN
+2596 
-2603 TPVAKDQTVKPGDQ
+2603 
-2617 PNAKDSIGNVGD
+2617 
-2629 LPEGTTFEYKTP
+2629 
-2641 VDTTTEGDKDAT
+2641 
-2653 VIVTYPDGSKDEVP
+2653 
-2667 VKVIVKDPRTD
+2667 
-2678 ADKNTPM
+2678 M
-2685 VDNQVTKATQAPT
+2685 VDNQVTKATPAPT

-2710 VASKATPAATDT
+2710 VASKARPATTDT

>member
-1 MGKDLFN
+1 MKDMFN
-8 EKKSRF
+8 RRQRF
-14 SLRKLNIGVCSV
+14 SLRKYSFGVCSV
-26 LLGTLIMIGGTA
+26 LLGTALFLAGA
-38 QADENTE
+38 QTVSADENETSTDAVSANAVVP
-45 TTAAT
+45 TTADTSTGNTEAPT
-50 ITPVAEA
+50 AYAADVALPTSGGSSVENPSEQGNSEA
-57 GETTASLVE
+57 GSANRSASD
-66 TRTVAETTPAATNPV
+66 
-81 ASATAATSAETP
+81 
-93 ATVATPATST
+93 
-103 APATTTESATSHA
+103 
-116 AATSEAPASTSAAP
+116 
-130 TSETAQAS
+130 SET
-138 TSEATQASNSSEAE
+138 
-152 KPRVRSRRAVPAAAS
+152 PRVRSRRDTSAQPAAA
-167 TSATE
+167 E
-172 ASTKNVSTSI
+172 ASKELTASI
-182 EAGEEYVTIRTDA
+182 EAGDEYVTIRTDA
-195 ASTVKVTVDGQEV
+195 AATVTVTVDGQAV
-208 SINGA
+208 SISGSN
-213 DGVYTFKRPSAGGTV
+213 GVYTFKRPSSGGTV
-228 VATATDASG
+228 VATVTDESG
-237 KNATKQL
+237 KTVTKQL
-244 IVSPSTVNGVIKP
+244 NVSPTTVNGVIKP
-257 SDSSLTITNK
+257 TDSSLTIANK
-267 FDTTGITT
+267 FDSTGITT
-275 DKESPYVVKNAGVEF
+275 DKEAPYVVKNAGVEF
-290 NKVNDD
+290 NKVNAD
-296 GTISLTGTSWTRLA
+296 GSISLTGTSWTRLA

-319 PLGAHMILNFQNPTF
+319 PLGAHMIMNFQNPTF

-351 QSFTPHEDGS
+351 QSFTRHEDGS
-361 VWSVPIANNTVASGG
+361 VWSIPIANNTVASGG

-436 ASDNAK
+436 AAGNEK
-442 KTASDNGLTNAF
+442 KEASDNGLTNAF
-454 TGTPGKGVNTQP
+454 TGTPGTGVNTQP

-495 GVVNLG
+495 GVINLG
-501 SNTFQSVPYIEQE
+501 SNTFQSVPYIEQV
-514 LPKSLLTYLDLN
+514 LPKSLLPYLDLN

-601 SYKIKDTV
+601 SYKFKDTI

-615 KKLNAEI
+615 KKLNEEI

-672 IVNAPKNQ
+672 TVNAPKNQ

-687 KSVVTAG
+687 KSEVTAG
-694 DTTQPQIPLIRDV
+694 DTTQPQIPLVRDV
-707 EGKEVSVPSGTT
+707 EGKEVPVPSGTA

-734 DDSTGAIT
+734 DEDTGAIT

-775 IKAKQTDADKYEP
+775 IKAKE
-788 TAKDQTVNI
+788 
-797 GETPDAKGSIGNV
+797 
-810 SDLPNG
+810 
-816 TTFEYKTPVD
+816 
-826 TTTAGEKDATVVVTY
+826 
-841 PDGSKDEVPVKVTVV
+841 
-856 DPRTDADKNTPT
+856 TDADKNTPT
-868 AKDQTVNIGE
+868 AKDQTVNIGD

-883 GSIGNVS
+883 N
-890 DLPNGTTFEYK
+890 
-901 TPVDTTTVGEKD
+901 
-913 ATVVVTYPDGS
+913 
-924 KDEVPVKVAVVD
+924 
-936 PRTDADK
+936 
-943 NTPTAKDQTVNIGE
+943 
-957 TPDAKGSIGNVS
+957 SIGNVS

-1004 DEVPVKVTVVDPRT
+1004 DEVPVKITVKDPRTDADKNTPTPKDQTVNVGETPDPKKSIGNVDDLPSGTTFEYKTPVDTITPGDKGTTVVVTYPDGSKDEVPVTVKVVDPRT

-1033 VGDTPDAKN
+1033 VGETPDPKK
-1042 SIGNVGDLPS
+1042 SIGNVDDLPS
-1052 GTTIEYKTPVDTTTV
+1052 GTTFEYKTPVDTTTP
-1067 GEKDATVV
+1067 G
-1075 VTYPDGSKDEVPV
+1075 
-1088 KVTVVDPRTDA
+1088 
-1099 DKNTPTAK
+1099 DK
-1107 DQTVNVGDTPD
+1107 
-1118 AKNSIGNVGD
+1118 
-1128 LPSGTTI
+1128 GT
-1135 EYKTPVDTTTV
+1135 
-1146 GEKDATVVVTYPD
+1146 TVVVTYPD

-1179 KNTPTAKDQTVNV
+1179 KNTPTAKDQTVN
-1192 GETPDAKGSI
+1192 I
-1202 GNVSDLPNGTTF
+1202 
-1214 EYKTPVDTTTPGDK
+1214 
-1228 GTTVVVTYPDGS
+1228 
-1240 IDEVPVTIKVVD
+1240 
-1252 PRTDAD
+1252 
-1258 KNTPTPKD
+1258 
-1266 QTVNVGETPDAKNSI
+1266 
-1281 GNVGDLPEGTKFEFK
+1281 
-1296 TPVDTTTVGEKDA
+1296 
-1309 TVVVAYP
+1309 
-1316 DGSKDEVPV
+1316 
-1325 KVTVKDPRTDAD
+1325 
-1337 KNTPTAKDQ
+1337 
-1346 TVNKGE
+1346 GE

-1405 VAVVDPRTDADK
+1405 V
-1417 NTPTAKDQTVN
+1417 
-1428 IGETPD
+1428 
-1434 AKGSIGNVSDLP
+1434 
-1446 SGTTFEY
+1446 
-1453 KTPVDTTTAGEKD
+1453 
-1466 ATVVVTYPDGS
+1466 
-1477 KDEVPVKVTVV
+1477 
-1488 GPRTDADKNT
+1488 
-1498 PTPKDQ
+1498 
-1504 TVNVGETLKAQ
+1504 
-1515 DSIGNVGDLPEGTK
+1515 
-1529 FEFKTPVDT
+1529 
-1538 TTPGDK
+1538 
-1544 GTTVVVTYPDGSK
+1544 
-1557 DEVPVKVT
+1557 
-1565 VVDPRTDADKNTPTP
+1565 
-1580 KDQTVNVGETPDAK
+1580 
-1594 NSIGNVSDLPSGTTF
+1594 
-1609 EYKTPVDTT
+1609 
-1618 TTGEKDATVV
+1618 
-1628 VTYPD
+1628 
-1633 GSKDEVPVKVTV
+1633 
-1645 VDPRTDADKNTPTAK
+1645 
-1660 DQTVN
+1660 
-1665 IGETPDAKGSIGN
+1665 
-1678 VSDLPN
+1678 
-1684 GTTFEYKTPV
+1684 
-1694 DTTTAGEKDATV
+1694 
-1706 VVTYPDGSKDEVPV
+1706 
-1720 KVTVAAN
+1720 
-1727 PTQADVNT
+1727 
-1735 PVAKDQTVNVGETP
+1735 
-1749 DAKGSIGNVS
+1749 
-1759 DLPSGTTFE
+1759 
-1768 YKTPVDTTTAGEKD
+1768 
-1782 ATVVVTYPDGSK
+1782 
-1794 DEVPVKV
+1794 

-1806 RTDADKNTPVAKVQT
+1806 RTDADKNTPVAKDQT

-1854 TTEGEKSATVVVT
+1854 TTV
-1867 YPDGSKDEVPVKVTV
+1867 
-1882 VANPTQADVNTPVA
+1882 
-1896 KDQTVKPGDQ
+1896 
-1906 PNAKDSIGNVG
+1906 
-1917 DLPEGTKFEYKT
+1917 
-1929 PVDTTTEGEKDATVV
+1929 GEKDATVV

-1965 TDADKNDPT
+1965 TDADKNTPAANT
-1974 AKDQTVKPGDQPS
+1974 QTVIILETPEPIK
-1987 AKDSI
+1987 SI
-1992 GNVGDL
+1992 ENPNNL

-2011 TTTEGEKSATVVVT
+2011 TTTVGEKDAVVVVT

-2090 TTTPG
+2090 TTTVG
-2095 EKSATVVVTYPD
+2095 E
-2107 GSKDEVPVKVTV
+2107 
-2119 VDPRTDADKNTPT
+2119 
-2132 AKDQTVNIGET
+2132 
-2143 PDAKGSIGNVSD
+2143 
-2155 LPSGTTFEYKTP
+2155 
-2167 VDTTTEGDKD
+2167 KD

-2257 TVIVTYPDGSKDEV
+2257 TVVVTYPDGSTDEV

-2277 KDPRTDADKNTPVAK
+2277 KAPRTDADKNTPVAK

-2338 VVTYPDGYKDEV
+2338 IVTYPDGSKDEVPVKVIVKDPRTDADKNTPLAKDQTVKPGDQPNAKDSIGNVGDLPEGTKFEYKTPVDTTTEGEKDATVVVTYPDGSKDEV

-2433 IVKDPRTDADKNTPT
+2433 IVKDPRTDADKNTP
-2448 AKDQTVNVG
+2448 
-2457 DTPDAKGSIGNV
+2457 
-2469 SDLPSGTKFEYKT
+2469 
-2482 PVDTTTEGD
+2482 
-2491 KDATVVVTYPDG
+2491 
-2503 SKDEVPVKVTV
+2503 
-2514 KDPRTDADKNTP
+2514 
-2526 VAKDQTV
+2526 
-2533 KPGDQPN
+2533 
-2540 AKDSI
+2540 
-2545 GNVGD
+2545 
-2550 LPEGTKFE
+2550 
-2558 YKTPVDTTTEGDK
+2558 
-2571 DATVVVTYPDGST
+2571 
-2584 DEVPVK
+2584 
-2590 VIVKDP
+2590 
-2596 RTDADKN
+2596 
-2603 TPVAKDQTVKPGDQ
+2603 
-2617 PNAKDSIGNVGD
+2617 
-2629 LPEGTTFEYKTP
+2629 
-2641 VDTTTEGDKDAT
+2641 
-2653 VIVTYPDGSKDEVP
+2653 
-2667 VKVIVKDPRTD
+2667 
-2678 ADKNTPM
+2678 M
-2685 VDNQVTKATQAPT
+2685 VDNQVTKATPAPT

-2710 VASKATPAATDT
+2710 VASKARPATTDT

>member
-45 TTAAT
+45 TTAA
-50 ITPVAEA
+50 PVSPVVEA

-66 TRTVAETTPAATNPV
+66 TRTVAETTPAATT
-81 ASATAATSAETP
+81 AAATSAEAP
-93 ATVATPATST
+93 AAVETPATST
-103 APATTTESATSHA
+103 APATTTESATSQA
-116 AATSEAPASTSAAP
+116 AATSEAAITSAAS

-138 TSEATQASNSSEAE
+138 TSEAAQATNSSEAE
-152 KPRVRSRRAVPAAAS
+152 KPRVRSRRAVPAAAP

-182 EAGEEYVTIRTDA
+182 EAGDEYVTIRTDA
-195 ASTVKVTVDGQEV
+195 ASTIKVTVDGQEV

-275 DKESPYVVKNAGVEF
+275 DKEPPYVVKNAGVEF
-290 NKVNDD
+290 DKVNDD

-351 QSFTPHEDGS
+351 QSFTRHEDGS

-415 DYGRVIPN
+415 DYGKVIPN

-495 GVVNLG
+495 GVINLA

-514 LPKSLLTYLDLN
+514 LPKSLLPYLDLN

-557 TRKTDAI
+557 TRNTDAI
-564 SIATKSNPSQSD
+564 SIATKSNPSQND

-635 ERGVKPNLNAI
+635 ERGVKPNLSAI

-719 FKAGTLPAGIDSVSV
+719 FKAGTLPAGIESVSV
-734 DDSTGAIT
+734 DENTGAIT

-768 TVNVPIE
+768 TVDVPIE

-788 TAKDQTVNI
+788 TAKNQTVNI
-797 GETPDAKGSIGNV
+797 GDTPDAKGSIGNV
-810 SDLPNG
+810 SDLPTG

-841 PDGSKDEVPVKVTVV
+841 PDGSKDEVPVKVTVK

-868 AKDQTVNIGE
+868 AKDQTVNIVE

-890 DLPNGTTFEYK
+890 DLPSGTTFEYK
-901 TPVDTTTVGEKD
+901 TPVDTTTAGEKD

-924 KDEVPVKVAVVD
+924 KDEVPVKVTVKD

-1004 DEVPVKVTVVDPRT
+1004 DEVPVKVTVKDPRT

-1033 VGDTPDAKN
+1033 IGETPDAKG
-1042 SIGNVGDLPS
+1042 SIGNVSDLPS
-1052 GTTIEYKTPVDTTTV
+1052 GTKFEYKTPVDTTT
-1067 GEKDATVV
+1067 A
-1075 VTYPDGSKDEVPV
+1075 
-1088 KVTVVDPRTDA
+1088 
-1099 DKNTPTAK
+1099 
-1107 DQTVNVGDTPD
+1107 
-1118 AKNSIGNVGD
+1118 
-1128 LPSGTTI
+1128 
-1135 EYKTPVDTTTV
+1135 

-1179 KNTPTAKDQTVNV
+1179 KNTPTAKDQN
-1192 GETPDAKGSI
+1192 
-1202 GNVSDLPNGTTF
+1202 
-1214 EYKTPVDTTTPGDK
+1214 
-1228 GTTVVVTYPDGS
+1228 
-1240 IDEVPVTIKVVD
+1240 
-1252 PRTDAD
+1252 
-1258 KNTPTPKD
+1258 
-1266 QTVNVGETPDAKNSI
+1266 
-1281 GNVGDLPEGTKFEFK
+1281 
-1296 TPVDTTTVGEKDA
+1296 
-1309 TVVVAYP
+1309 
-1316 DGSKDEVPV
+1316 
-1325 KVTVKDPRTDAD
+1325 
-1337 KNTPTAKDQ
+1337 
-1346 TVNKGE
+1346 
-1352 TPDAKG
+1352 
-1358 SIGNV
+1358 
-1363 SDLPSG
+1363 
-1369 TTFEYKTPVD
+1369 
-1379 TTTVGEK
+1379 
-1386 DATVVVTY
+1386 
-1394 PDGSKDEVPVK
+1394 
-1405 VAVVDPRTDADK
+1405 
-1417 NTPTAKDQTVN
+1417 VN
-1428 IGETPD
+1428 IGDTPD

-1488 GPRTDADKNT
+1488 
-1498 PTPKDQ
+1498 
-1504 TVNVGETLKAQ
+1504 
-1515 DSIGNVGDLPEGTK
+1515 
-1529 FEFKTPVDT
+1529 
-1538 TTPGDK
+1538 
-1544 GTTVVVTYPDGSK
+1544 
-1557 DEVPVKVT
+1557 
-1565 VVDPRTDADKNTPTP
+1565 DPRTDADKNTPVA
-1580 KDQTVNVGETPDAK
+1580 KDQTVNLGDTPDAK

-1618 TTGEKDATVV
+1618 TTGDKDATVVVTYPDGSKDEVPVKVTVAANPTQADVNTPVAKDQTVNIGDTPDAKNSIGNVSDLPSGTTFEYKTPVDTTTAGDKDATVVVTYPDGSKDEVPVKVTVKDPRTDADKNTPTAKDQTVKPGDTPDAKNSIGNVSDLPSGTTFEYKTPVDTTTEGDKDATVVVTYPDGSKDEVPVKVTVKDPRTDADKNDPTAKDQTVNLGDTPDAKGSIGNVSDLPSGTTFEYKTPVDTTTEGEKDATVV

-1645 VDPRTDADKNTPTAK
+1645 KDPRTDADKNTPVAKDQTVKPGDQPNAKDSIGNVGDLPEGTTFEYKTPVDTTTAGEKAATVIVTYPDGSKDEVPVKVTVKDPRTDADKNDPTAK
-1660 DQTVN
+1660 DQTVKVGDTPDAKNSIGNVSELPSGTTFEFKTPVDTTTEGEKDATVVVTYPDGSKDEVPVKVTVAANPTQADVNTPVAKNQTVN

-1678 VSDLPN
+1678 VSDLPSGTKFEYKTPVDTTTAGEKDATVAVTYPDGSKDEVPVKVTVKDPRTDADKN
-1684 GTTFEYKTPV
+1684 TPTAKDQTVNIGDTPDAKNSIGNVSELPSGTTFEYKTPV
-1694 DTTTAGEKDATV
+1694 DTTTEGEKDATV

-1735 PVAKDQTVNVGETP
+1735 PVAKDQTVNIGDTP
-1749 DAKGSIGNVS
+1749 DAKNSIGNVS

-1768 YKTPVDTTTAGEKD
+1768 YKTPVDTTTAGDKD

-1806 RTDADKNTPVAKVQT
+1806 RTDADKNTP
-1821 VKVGD
+1821 
-1826 TPDAK
+1826 
-1831 NSIGNVSDLP
+1831 
-1841 SGTTFEY
+1841 
-1848 KTPVDT
+1848 
-1854 TTEGEKSATVVVT
+1854 
-1867 YPDGSKDEVPVKVTV
+1867 
-1882 VANPTQADVNTPVA
+1882 
-1896 KDQTVKPGDQ
+1896 
-1906 PNAKDSIGNVG
+1906 
-1917 DLPEGTKFEYKT
+1917 
-1929 PVDTTTEGEKDATVV
+1929 
-1944 VTYPDGSKD
+1944 
-1953 EVPVKV
+1953 
-1959 IVKDPR
+1959 
-1965 TDADKNDPT
+1965 T
-1974 AKDQTVKPGDQPS
+1974 AKDQTVKPGD
-1987 AKDSI
+1987 
-1992 GNVGDL
+1992 
-1998 PEGTKFEYKTPVD
+1998 
-2011 TTTEGEKSATVVVT
+2011 
-2025 YPDGSKDEVPVKVIV
+2025 
-2040 KDPRTD
+2040 
-2046 ADKNDPT
+2046 
-2053 AKDQTVKPGDQ
+2053 
-2064 PNAKDSIGNVGD
+2064 
-2076 LPEGTKFEYKTPVD
+2076 
-2090 TTTPG
+2090 
-2095 EKSATVVVTYPD
+2095 
-2107 GSKDEVPVKVTV
+2107 
-2119 VDPRTDADKNTPT
+2119 
-2132 AKDQTVNIGET
+2132 T
-2143 PDAKGSIGNVSD
+2143 PDAKNSIGNVSD

-2330 EGDKDATV
+2330 EGDKDAIV
-2338 VVTYPDGYKDEV
+2338 VVTYPDGSKDEV
-2350 PVKVIVKDPR
+2350 PVKVIVKDPRTDADKNTPVAKDQTVKPGDQPNAKDSIGNVGDLPEGTTFEYKTPVDTTTEGDKDATVIVTYPDGSKDEVPVKVTVKDPR

-2448 AKDQTVNVG
+2448 
-2457 DTPDAKGSIGNV
+2457 
-2469 SDLPSGTKFEYKT
+2469 
-2482 PVDTTTEGD
+2482 
-2491 KDATVVVTYPDG
+2491 
-2503 SKDEVPVKVTV
+2503 
-2514 KDPRTDADKNTP
+2514 
-2526 VAKDQTV
+2526 
-2533 KPGDQPN
+2533 
-2540 AKDSI
+2540 
-2545 GNVGD
+2545 
-2550 LPEGTKFE
+2550 
-2558 YKTPVDTTTEGDK
+2558 
-2571 DATVVVTYPDGST
+2571 
-2584 DEVPVK
+2584 
-2590 VIVKDP
+2590 
-2596 RTDADKN
+2596 
-2603 TPVAKDQTVKPGDQ
+2603 
-2617 PNAKDSIGNVGD
+2617 
-2629 LPEGTTFEYKTP
+2629 
-2641 VDTTTEGDKDAT
+2641 
-2653 VIVTYPDGSKDEVP
+2653 
-2667 VKVIVKDPRTD
+2667 
-2678 ADKNTPM
+2678 
-2685 VDNQVTKATQAPT
+2685 VDNQETKATPVPT
-2698 VHKPAPALDTVH
+2698 VHKPAPASDTVH

-2731 NTSLLATLLGGLMTV
+2731 NTSLLATLLGGLMTI

>member
-45 TTAAT
+45 TTAA
-50 ITPVAEA
+50 PVSPVVEA

-66 TRTVAETTPAATNPV
+66 TRTVAETTPAATT
-81 ASATAATSAETP
+81 AAATSAEAP
-93 ATVATPATST
+93 AAVETPATS
-103 APATTTESATSHA
+103 TTTESATSQA
-116 AATSEAPASTSAAP
+116 AATSEAASTSAAS

-138 TSEATQASNSSEAE
+138 TSEAAPATNSSEAE
-152 KPRVRSRRAVPAAAS
+152 KPRVRSRRAVPSAAP

-182 EAGEEYVTIRTDA
+182 EAGDEYVTIRTDS

-514 LPKSLLTYLDLN
+514 LPKSLLPYLDLN

-694 DTTQPQIPLIRDV
+694 DTTQPQIPLVRDV

-734 DDSTGAIT
+734 DESTGAIT
-742 SKTSANATPGLVNV
+742 SKTSANATPGLINV

-775 IKAKQTDADKYEP
+775 IKAKQTDADKNTP

-868 AKDQTVNIGE
+868 AKDQTVNVGE

-890 DLPNGTTFEYK
+890 DLPSGTTFEYK
-901 TPVDTTTVGEKD
+901 TPVDTTTTGEKD

-924 KDEVPVKVAVVD
+924 KDEVPVKVTVKDPRTDADKNTPTAKDQTVNIGDTPDAKNSIGNVSDLPSGTTFEYKTPVDTTTTGEKDATVVVTYPDGSKDEVPVTVKVVD

-943 NTPTAKDQTVNIGE
+943 NTPTAKDQTVNVGE
-957 TPDAKGSIGNVS
+957 TPDAKGSIGNVSDLPSGTTFDYKTPVDTTTAGEKDATVVVTYPDGSKDEVPVKVTVVDPRTDADKNTPTAKDQTVNVGETPDAKNSIGNVGDLPSGTTFDYKTPVDTTTPGEKSSTVVVTYPDGSKDEVPVTIKVVDPSTDADKNTPTPKDQTVNVGETPDAKNSIGNVS

-1018 DADKNTPTAK
+1018 DADKNTPTPKDQTVNVGETPDAKDSIGNVGDLPEGTKFEFKTPVDTTTPGEKGTTVVVTYPDGSIDEVPVSVKVVDPRTDADKNTPTPKDQTVNVGETPKAQDSIGNVGDLPEGTKFEFKTPVDTTTPGDKGTTVVVTYPDGSIDEVPVSVKVIDPRTDADKNTPTAK

-1033 VGDTPDAKN
+1033 VGETPDAKN
-1042 SIGNVGDLPS
+1042 SIGNVGDLPE
-1052 GTTIEYKTPVDTTTV
+1052 GTKFEFKTPVDTTTP
-1067 GEKDATVV
+1067 GDKETTVV

-1107 DQTVNVGDTPD
+1107 DQTVNVG
-1118 AKNSIGNVGD
+1118 
-1128 LPSGTTI
+1128 
-1135 EYKTPVDTTTV
+1135 
-1146 GEKDATVVVTYPD
+1146 
-1159 GSKDEVPV
+1159 
-1167 KVTVK
+1167 
-1172 DPRTDAD
+1172 
-1179 KNTPTAKDQTVNV
+1179 
-1192 GETPDAKGSI
+1192 
-1202 GNVSDLPNGTTF
+1202 
-1214 EYKTPVDTTTPGDK
+1214 
-1228 GTTVVVTYPDGS
+1228 
-1240 IDEVPVTIKVVD
+1240 
-1252 PRTDAD
+1252 
-1258 KNTPTPKD
+1258 
-1266 QTVNVGETPDAKNSI
+1266 ETPDAKN
-1281 GNVGDLPEGTKFEFK
+1281 
-1296 TPVDTTTVGEKDA
+1296 
-1309 TVVVAYP
+1309 
-1316 DGSKDEVPV
+1316 
-1325 KVTVKDPRTDAD
+1325 
-1337 KNTPTAKDQ
+1337 
-1346 TVNKGE
+1346 
-1352 TPDAKG
+1352 
-1358 SIGNV
+1358 
-1363 SDLPSG
+1363 
-1369 TTFEYKTPVD
+1369 
-1379 TTTVGEK
+1379 
-1386 DATVVVTY
+1386 
-1394 PDGSKDEVPVK
+1394 
-1405 VAVVDPRTDADK
+1405 
-1417 NTPTAKDQTVN
+1417 
-1428 IGETPD
+1428 
-1434 AKGSIGNVSDLP
+1434 
-1446 SGTTFEY
+1446 
-1453 KTPVDTTTAGEKD
+1453 
-1466 ATVVVTYPDGS
+1466 
-1477 KDEVPVKVTVV
+1477 
-1488 GPRTDADKNT
+1488 
-1498 PTPKDQ
+1498 
-1504 TVNVGETLKAQ
+1504 
-1515 DSIGNVGDLPEGTK
+1515 SIGNVGDLPEGTK

-1557 DEVPVKVT
+1557 DEVPVKV
-1565 VVDPRTDADKNTPTP
+1565 
-1580 KDQTVNVGETPDAK
+1580 
-1594 NSIGNVSDLPSGTTF
+1594 I
-1609 EYKTPVDTT
+1609 
-1618 TTGEKDATVV
+1618 
-1628 VTYPD
+1628 
-1633 GSKDEVPVKVTV
+1633 
-1645 VDPRTDADKNTPTAK
+1645 
-1660 DQTVN
+1660 
-1665 IGETPDAKGSIGN
+1665 
-1678 VSDLPN
+1678 
-1684 GTTFEYKTPV
+1684 
-1694 DTTTAGEKDATV
+1694 
-1706 VVTYPDGSKDEVPV
+1706 
-1720 KVTVAAN
+1720 
-1727 PTQADVNT
+1727 
-1735 PVAKDQTVNVGETP
+1735 
-1749 DAKGSIGNVS
+1749 
-1759 DLPSGTTFE
+1759 
-1768 YKTPVDTTTAGEKD
+1768 
-1782 ATVVVTYPDGSK
+1782 
-1794 DEVPVKV
+1794 
-1801 TVKDP
+1801 
-1806 RTDADKNTPVAKVQT
+1806 
-1821 VKVGD
+1821 
-1826 TPDAK
+1826 
-1831 NSIGNVSDLP
+1831 
-1841 SGTTFEY
+1841 
-1848 KTPVDT
+1848 
-1854 TTEGEKSATVVVT
+1854 
-1867 YPDGSKDEVPVKVTV
+1867 
-1882 VANPTQADVNTPVA
+1882 
-1896 KDQTVKPGDQ
+1896 
-1906 PNAKDSIGNVG
+1906 
-1917 DLPEGTKFEYKT
+1917 
-1929 PVDTTTEGEKDATVV
+1929 
-1944 VTYPDGSKD
+1944 
-1953 EVPVKV
+1953 
-1959 IVKDPR
+1959 
-1965 TDADKNDPT
+1965 
-1974 AKDQTVKPGDQPS
+1974 
-1987 AKDSI
+1987 
-1992 GNVGDL
+1992 
-1998 PEGTKFEYKTPVD
+1998 
-2011 TTTEGEKSATVVVT
+2011 
-2025 YPDGSKDEVPVKVIV
+2025 
-2040 KDPRTD
+2040 
-2046 ADKNDPT
+2046 
-2053 AKDQTVKPGDQ
+2053 
-2064 PNAKDSIGNVGD
+2064 
-2076 LPEGTKFEYKTPVD
+2076 
-2090 TTTPG
+2090 
-2095 EKSATVVVTYPD
+2095 
-2107 GSKDEVPVKVTV
+2107 
-2119 VDPRTDADKNTPT
+2119 
-2132 AKDQTVNIGET
+2132 
-2143 PDAKGSIGNVSD
+2143 
-2155 LPSGTTFEYKTP
+2155 
-2167 VDTTTEGDKD
+2167 
-2177 ATVVVTYPDGSKD
+2177 
-2190 EVPVKVTVK
+2190 VK

-2243 KTPVDTTTEGEKDA
+2243 KTPVDTTTEGDKDA

-2330 EGDKDATV
+2330 EGNKDATV
-2338 VVTYPDGYKDEV
+2338 IVTYPDGSKDEV

-2411 EKDATV
+2411 EKDAIV

-2433 IVKDPRTDADKNTPT
+2433 I
-2448 AKDQTVNVG
+2448 
-2457 DTPDAKGSIGNV
+2457 
-2469 SDLPSGTKFEYKT
+2469 
-2482 PVDTTTEGD
+2482 
-2491 KDATVVVTYPDG
+2491 
-2503 SKDEVPVKVTV
+2503 V

-2558 YKTPVDTTTEGDK
+2558 YKTPVDTTTEGEK
-2571 DATVVVTYPDGST
+2571 DAV
-2584 DEVPVK
+2584 
-2590 VIVKDP
+2590 
-2596 RTDADKN
+2596 
-2603 TPVAKDQTVKPGDQ
+2603 
-2617 PNAKDSIGNVGD
+2617 
-2629 LPEGTTFEYKTP
+2629 
-2641 VDTTTEGDKDAT
+2641 

-2685 VDNQVTKATQAPT
+2685 VDNQVTKETPAPT

>member
-45 TTAAT
+45 TTAAP

-81 ASATAATSAETP
+81 ASATVATSAEAP

-103 APATTTESATSHA
+103 APATTTESATSQA

-138 TSEATQASNSSEAE
+138 TSEAAQASNSSETE

-182 EAGEEYVTIRTDA
+182 EAGDEYVTIRTDA

-514 LPKSLLTYLDLN
+514 LPKSLLPYLDLN

-557 TRKTDAI
+557 TRNTDTI

-694 DTTQPQIPLIRDV
+694 DTTQPQIPLVRDV

-788 TAKDQTVNI
+788 NAKDQTVNV

-810 SDLPNG
+810 SDLPN
-816 TTFEYKTPVD
+816 
-826 TTTAGEKDATVVVTY
+826 
-841 PDGSKDEVPVKVTVV
+841 
-856 DPRTDADKNTPT
+856 
-868 AKDQTVNIGE
+868 
-878 TPDAK
+878 
-883 GSIGNVS
+883 
-890 DLPNGTTFEYK
+890 
-901 TPVDTTTVGEKD
+901 
-913 ATVVVTYPDGS
+913 
-924 KDEVPVKVAVVD
+924 
-936 PRTDADK
+936 
-943 NTPTAKDQTVNIGE
+943 
-957 TPDAKGSIGNVS
+957 
-969 DLPSGT
+969 GT

-1107 DQTVNVGDTPD
+1107 DQTVNIGETPD
-1118 AKNSIGNVGD
+1118 AKGSIDNVSD
-1128 LPSGTTI
+1128 LPSGTTF

-1214 EYKTPVDTTTPGDK
+1214 EYKTPVDTTTVGEKDA
-1228 GTTVVVTYPDGS
+1228 TVVVTYPDGS
-1240 IDEVPVTIKVVD
+1240 KDEVPVKVIVKD

-1266 QTVNVGETPDAKNSI
+1266 QTVNVGETPDPKKSI
-1281 GNVGDLPEGTKFEFK
+1281 GNVDDLPSGTTFEYK
-1296 TPVDTTTVGEKDA
+1296 TPVDTTTPGDKGT
-1309 TVVVAYP
+1309 TVVVTYP

-1325 KVTVKDPRTDAD
+1325 TVKVVDPRTDAD

-1346 TVNKGE
+1346 TVNVGE
-1352 TPDAKG
+1352 TPDPKK

-1363 SDLPSG
+1363 DDLPSG
-1369 TTFEYKTPVD
+1369 TTFEYKTPVDTTTPGDKGTTVVVTYPDGSKDEVPVTVKVVDPRTDADKNTPTAKDQTVNVGDQPNAKDSIGNVGDFPEGTKFEYKTPVD

-1405 VAVVDPRTDADK
+1405 VIV
-1417 NTPTAKDQTVN
+1417 KD
-1428 IGETPD
+1428 
-1434 AKGSIGNVSDLP
+1434 
-1446 SGTTFEY
+1446 
-1453 KTPVDTTTAGEKD
+1453 
-1466 ATVVVTYPDGS
+1466 
-1477 KDEVPVKVTVV
+1477 
-1488 GPRTDADKNT
+1488 PRTDADKNT

-1504 TVNVGETLKAQ
+1504 TVNVGETPDPKK
-1515 DSIGNVGDLPEGTK
+1515 SIGNVDDLPSGTT
-1529 FEFKTPVDT
+1529 FEYKTPVDT

-1557 DEVPVKVT
+1557 DEVPVTVK
-1565 VVDPRTDADKNTPTP
+1565 VVDPRTDADKNTPTA
-1580 KDQTVNVGETPDAK
+1580 KDQTVNVGDQPNAK
-1594 NSIGNVSDLPSGTTF
+1594 DSIGNVGDLPEGTKF

-1618 TTGEKDATVV
+1618 SEGDKDATVV

-1665 IGETPDAKGSIGN
+1665 VGETPDPKKSIGN
-1678 VSDLPN
+1678 VDDLPS

-1694 DTTTAGEKDATV
+1694 DTTTPGDKGTTV

-1720 KVTVAAN
+1720 TVKVVDPRTD
-1727 PTQADVNT
+1727 ADKNT
-1735 PVAKDQTVNVGETP
+1735 PTAKDQTVNVGETP

-1801 TVKDP
+1801 TVVDP
-1806 RTDADKNTPVAKVQT
+1806 RTDADKNTPTAKDQT
-1821 VKVGD
+1821 VNIGE

-1831 NSIGNVSDLP
+1831 GSIGNVSDLP
-1841 SGTTFEY
+1841 SGTSFEF

-1854 TTEGEKSATVVVT
+1854 TTVGEKDATVVVT
-1867 YPDGSKDEVPVKVTV
+1867 YPDGSKDEVPVTVKVVDPRTD
-1882 VANPTQADVNTPVA
+1882 ADKNTPTA
-1896 KDQTVKPGDQ
+1896 KDQTVNIGETPD
-1906 PNAKDSIGNVG
+1906 AKGSIGNVS
-1917 DLPEGTKFEYKT
+1917 DLPSGTSFEYKT
-1929 PVDTTTEGEKDATVV
+1929 PVDTTTAGEKDATVV

-1965 TDADKNDPT
+1965 TDADKNTPAANT
-1974 AKDQTVKPGDQPS
+1974 QTVIILETPEPIK
-1987 AKDSI
+1987 SI
-1992 GNVGDL
+1992 ENPNNL

-2011 TTTEGEKSATVVVT
+2011 TTTVGEKDAVVVVT

-2090 TTTPG
+2090 TTTVG
-2095 EKSATVVVTYPD
+2095 E
-2107 GSKDEVPVKVTV
+2107 
-2119 VDPRTDADKNTPT
+2119 
-2132 AKDQTVNIGET
+2132 
-2143 PDAKGSIGNVSD
+2143 
-2155 LPSGTTFEYKTP
+2155 
-2167 VDTTTEGDKD
+2167 KD

-2257 TVIVTYPDGSKDEV
+2257 TVVVTYPDGSTDEVPVKVIVKAPRTDADKNTPVAKDQTVKPGDQPNAKDSISNVGDLPEGTKFEYKTPVDTTTEGEKDATVVVTYPDGSKDEV

-2338 VVTYPDGYKDEV
+2338 IVTYPDGSKDEV

-2360 TDADKNTPV
+2360 TDADKNTPL

-2417 IVTYP
+2417 VVTYP

-2433 IVKDPRTDADKNTPT
+2433 IVKNPRTDADKNTPT
-2448 AKDQTVNVG
+2448 
-2457 DTPDAKGSIGNV
+2457 
-2469 SDLPSGTKFEYKT
+2469 
-2482 PVDTTTEGD
+2482 
-2491 KDATVVVTYPDG
+2491 
-2503 SKDEVPVKVTV
+2503 
-2514 KDPRTDADKNTP
+2514 
-2526 VAKDQTV
+2526 
-2533 KPGDQPN
+2533 
-2540 AKDSI
+2540 
-2545 GNVGD
+2545 
-2550 LPEGTKFE
+2550 
-2558 YKTPVDTTTEGDK
+2558 
-2571 DATVVVTYPDGST
+2571 
-2584 DEVPVK
+2584 
-2590 VIVKDP
+2590 
-2596 RTDADKN
+2596 
-2603 TPVAKDQTVKPGDQ
+2603 
-2617 PNAKDSIGNVGD
+2617 
-2629 LPEGTTFEYKTP
+2629 
-2641 VDTTTEGDKDAT
+2641 
-2653 VIVTYPDGSKDEVP
+2653 
-2667 VKVIVKDPRTD
+2667 
-2678 ADKNTPM
+2678 
-2685 VDNQVTKATQAPT
+2685 VDNQETKATPAPT

-2710 VASKATPAATDT
+2710 VASKATPAVTDT

>member
-45 TTAAT
+45 TTAAP

-66 TRTVAETTPAATNPV
+66 TRTVAETTPAATTPV
-81 ASATAATSAETP
+81 ASATAATSAEAP
-93 ATVATPATST
+93 AAVETPATST
-103 APATTTESATSHA
+103 APATTTESATSQA
-116 AATSEAPASTSAAP
+116 SATSEAASTTSATA
-130 TSETAQAS
+130 SETAQTS
-138 TSEATQASNSSEAE
+138 TSEAAQATNSSEAE

-182 EAGEEYVTIRTDA
+182 EAGDEYVTIRTDA

-351 QSFTPHEDGS
+351 QSFTRHEDGS

-415 DYGRVIPN
+415 DYGKVIPN

-436 ASDNAK
+436 ASKNDK
-442 KTASDNGLTNAF
+442 KTASDNGLSNAF
-454 TGTPGKGVNTQP
+454 TGTPGTGVNTQP

-495 GVVNLG
+495 GVINLG
-501 SNTFQSVPYIEQE
+501 SNTFQSVPYIEQV
-514 LPKSLLTYLDLN
+514 LPKSLLPYLDLN

-557 TRKTDAI
+557 TRNTDAI

-576 VDKVRNYIDK
+576 VDKVRSYIDK

-601 SYKIKDTV
+601 SYKFKDTI

-615 KKLNAEI
+615 KKLNEEI

-635 ERGVKPNLNAI
+635 ERGVKPNLSAI

-672 IVNAPKNQ
+672 TVNAPKNQ
-680 TYDVTYS
+680 TYDVRYE
-687 KSVVTAG
+687 KAVVTAG
-694 DTTQPQIPLIRDV
+694 ETTQPQIPLIRDV
-707 EGKEVSVPSGTT
+707 EGKVVPVPSGTT
-719 FKAGTLPAGIDSVSV
+719 FKAGTLPAGVTSVSV
-734 DDSTGAIT
+734 DEATGAIT
-742 SKTSANATPGLVNV
+742 SKIAENATSGLVNV
-756 PMLVTYPDGTTE
+756 SMQVTYPDGTTE

-775 IKAKQTDADKYEP
+775 IKAKQTDADKNDP
-788 TAKDQTVNI
+788 TPKDQTVNVGETPDPKKSI
-797 GETPDAKGSIGNV
+797 GNVGDLPSGTTFEYKTPVDTTTPGDKSTTVVVTYPDGSKDEVPVTVKVVDPRTDADKNTPTPKDQTVNVGETPDPKKSIGNVGDLPSGTTFEYKTPVDTTTPGDKSTTVVVTYPDGSKDEVPVTVKVVDPRTDADKNTPTPKDQTVNVGETPDPKKSIGNVGDLPSGTTFEYKTPVDTTTPGDKGTTVVVTYPDGSKDEVPVTVKVVDPRTDADKNTPTPKDQTVNVGETPDPKKSIGNVGDLPSGTTFEYKTPVDTTTPGDKGTTVVVTYPDGSKDEVPVTVKVVDPRTDADKNTPTPKDQTVNVGETPDAKNSIGNVGDLPSGTTFEYKTPVDTTTAGEKDATVVVTYPDGSKDEVPVKVTVVDPSTDADKNTPTAKEQTVNKGETPDAKGSIGNV
-810 SDLPNG
+810 SDLPSG

-890 DLPNGTTFEYK
+890 DLP
-901 TPVDTTTVGEKD
+901 
-913 ATVVVTYPDGS
+913 
-924 KDEVPVKVAVVD
+924 
-936 PRTDADK
+936 
-943 NTPTAKDQTVNIGE
+943 
-957 TPDAKGSIGNVS
+957 
-969 DLPSGT
+969 SGT

-980 TPVDTTTAG
+980 TPVDTTTA
-989 EKDATVVVTYPDGSK
+989 
-1004 DEVPVKVTVVDPRT
+1004 
-1018 DADKNTPTAK
+1018 
-1028 DQTVN
+1028 
-1033 VGDTPDAKN
+1033 
-1042 SIGNVGDLPS
+1042 
-1052 GTTIEYKTPVDTTTV
+1052 
-1067 GEKDATVV
+1067 
-1075 VTYPDGSKDEVPV
+1075 
-1088 KVTVVDPRTDA
+1088 
-1099 DKNTPTAK
+1099 
-1107 DQTVNVGDTPD
+1107 
-1118 AKNSIGNVGD
+1118 
-1128 LPSGTTI
+1128 
-1135 EYKTPVDTTTV
+1135 
-1146 GEKDATVVVTYPD
+1146 
-1159 GSKDEVPV
+1159 
-1167 KVTVK
+1167 
-1172 DPRTDAD
+1172 
-1179 KNTPTAKDQTVNV
+1179 
-1192 GETPDAKGSI
+1192 
-1202 GNVSDLPNGTTF
+1202 
-1214 EYKTPVDTTTPGDK
+1214 
-1228 GTTVVVTYPDGS
+1228 
-1240 IDEVPVTIKVVD
+1240 
-1252 PRTDAD
+1252 
-1258 KNTPTPKD
+1258 
-1266 QTVNVGETPDAKNSI
+1266 
-1281 GNVGDLPEGTKFEFK
+1281 
-1296 TPVDTTTVGEKDA
+1296 
-1309 TVVVAYP
+1309 
-1316 DGSKDEVPV
+1316 
-1325 KVTVKDPRTDAD
+1325 
-1337 KNTPTAKDQ
+1337 
-1346 TVNKGE
+1346 
-1352 TPDAKG
+1352 
-1358 SIGNV
+1358 
-1363 SDLPSG
+1363 
-1369 TTFEYKTPVD
+1369 
-1379 TTTVGEK
+1379 
-1386 DATVVVTY
+1386 
-1394 PDGSKDEVPVK
+1394 
-1405 VAVVDPRTDADK
+1405 
-1417 NTPTAKDQTVN
+1417 
-1428 IGETPD
+1428 
-1434 AKGSIGNVSDLP
+1434 
-1446 SGTTFEY
+1446 
-1453 KTPVDTTTAGEKD
+1453 
-1466 ATVVVTYPDGS
+1466 
-1477 KDEVPVKVTVV
+1477 
-1488 GPRTDADKNT
+1488 
-1498 PTPKDQ
+1498 
-1504 TVNVGETLKAQ
+1504 
-1515 DSIGNVGDLPEGTK
+1515 
-1529 FEFKTPVDT
+1529 
-1538 TTPGDK
+1538 
-1544 GTTVVVTYPDGSK
+1544 
-1557 DEVPVKVT
+1557 
-1565 VVDPRTDADKNTPTP
+1565 
-1580 KDQTVNVGETPDAK
+1580 
-1594 NSIGNVSDLPSGTTF
+1594 
-1609 EYKTPVDTT
+1609 
-1618 TTGEKDATVV
+1618 GEKDATVV

-1720 KVTVAAN
+1720 KVTVKD
-1727 PTQADVNT
+1727 PRTDADKNT
-1735 PVAKDQTVNVGETP
+1735 PTPKDQTVNVGETPKAQDSIGNVGDLPAGTKFEFKTPVDTTTPGDKGTTVVVTYPDGSIDEVPVSVKVVDPRTDADKNTPTPKDQSVNVGETPDAKNSIGNVGDLPEGTKFEFKTPVDTTTPGDKGTTVVVTYPDGSIDEVPVTIKVVDPRTDADKNTPTPEDQSVNVGETPDAKNSIGNVGDLPEGTKFEYKTPVDTTTPGDKGTTVVVTYPDGSIDEVPVTIKVVDPRTDADKNTPTPKDQTVNVGETPDAKNSIGNVGDLPEGTKFEFKTPVDTTTPGDKGTTVVVTYPDGSIDEVPVTVKVVDPRTDADKNTPTAKDQTVNKGETP

-1768 YKTPVDTTTAGEKD
+1768 YKTPVDTTTPGDKD

-1794 DEVPVKV
+1794 DEVPVSVKV
-1801 TVKDP
+1801 VDP
-1806 RTDADKNTPVAKVQT
+1806 RTDADKNTP
-1821 VKVGD
+1821 
-1826 TPDAK
+1826 TP
-1831 NSIGNVSDLP
+1831 
-1841 SGTTFEY
+1841 
-1848 KTPVDT
+1848 
-1854 TTEGEKSATVVVT
+1854 
-1867 YPDGSKDEVPVKVTV
+1867 
-1882 VANPTQADVNTPVA
+1882 
-1896 KDQTVKPGDQ
+1896 KDQTVNVGETPKAQ
-1906 PNAKDSIGNVG
+1906 DSIGNVG
-1917 DLPEGTKFEYKT
+1917 DLPEGTKFE
-1929 PVDTTTEGEKDATVV
+1929 
-1944 VTYPDGSKD
+1944 
-1953 EVPVKV
+1953 
-1959 IVKDPR
+1959 
-1965 TDADKNDPT
+1965 
-1974 AKDQTVKPGDQPS
+1974 
-1987 AKDSI
+1987 
-1992 GNVGDL
+1992 
-1998 PEGTKFEYKTPVD
+1998 F
-2011 TTTEGEKSATVVVT
+2011 
-2025 YPDGSKDEVPVKVIV
+2025 
-2040 KDPRTD
+2040 
-2046 ADKNDPT
+2046 
-2053 AKDQTVKPGDQ
+2053 
-2064 PNAKDSIGNVGD
+2064 
-2076 LPEGTKFEYKTPVD
+2076 KTPVD

-2095 EKSATVVVTYPD
+2095 
-2107 GSKDEVPVKVTV
+2107 
-2119 VDPRTDADKNTPT
+2119 DK
-2132 AKDQTVNIGET
+2132 
-2143 PDAKGSIGNVSD
+2143 
-2155 LPSGTTFEYKTP
+2155 GT
-2167 VDTTTEGDKD
+2167 
-2177 ATVVVTYPDGSKD
+2177 TVVVTYPDGSKD

-2232 GDLPEGTKFEY
+2232 GDLPEGTKFEF
-2243 KTPVDTTTEGEKDA
+2243 KTPVDTTTPGDKST
-2257 TVIVTYPDGSKDEV
+2257 TVVVTYPDGSKDEV

-2338 VVTYPDGYKDEV
+2338 IVTYSDGSKDEV
-2350 PVKVIVKDPR
+2350 PVKVTVKDPR
-2360 TDADKNTPV
+2360 TDADKNTPT
-2369 AKDQTVKPGDQ
+2369 AKDLTVKPGDQ

-2433 IVKDPRTDADKNTPT
+2433 IVKDPRTD
-2448 AKDQTVNVG
+2448 V
-2457 DTPDAKGSIGNV
+2457 
-2469 SDLPSGTKFEYKT
+2469 
-2482 PVDTTTEGD
+2482 
-2491 KDATVVVTYPDG
+2491 
-2503 SKDEVPVKVTV
+2503 
-2514 KDPRTDADKNTP
+2514 
-2526 VAKDQTV
+2526 
-2533 KPGDQPN
+2533 
-2540 AKDSI
+2540 
-2545 GNVGD
+2545 
-2550 LPEGTKFE
+2550 
-2558 YKTPVDTTTEGDK
+2558 
-2571 DATVVVTYPDGST
+2571 
-2584 DEVPVK
+2584 
-2590 VIVKDP
+2590 
-2596 RTDADKN
+2596 
-2603 TPVAKDQTVKPGDQ
+2603 
-2617 PNAKDSIGNVGD
+2617 
-2629 LPEGTTFEYKTP
+2629 
-2641 VDTTTEGDKDAT
+2641 
-2653 VIVTYPDGSKDEVP
+2653 
-2667 VKVIVKDPRTD
+2667 
-2678 ADKNTPM
+2678 DKNTPM
-2685 VDNQVTKATQAPT
+2685 VDNQVTKATPAPT

-2710 VASKATPAATDT
+2710 VASKARPATTDT

>member
-66 TRTVAETTPAATNPV
+66 TRTVAATTPAATTPV
-81 ASATAATSAETP
+81 ASATASTSAEAP
-93 ATVATPATST
+93 ATVETPATST
-103 APATTTESATSHA
+103 APTTTAESATSQA
-116 AATSEAPASTSAAP
+116 AATSEAASTSAAP

-138 TSEATQASNSSEAE
+138 TSEAAQASNSSEAE

-182 EAGEEYVTIRTDA
+182 EAGDEYVTIRTDA

-514 LPKSLLTYLDLN
+514 LPKSLLPYLDLN

-557 TRKTDAI
+557 TRNTDTI

-694 DTTQPQIPLIRDV
+694 DTTQPQIPLVRDV

-734 DDSTGAIT
+734 DESTGAIT
-742 SKTSANATPGLVNV
+742 SKTSANATPGLINV

-841 PDGSKDEVPVKVTVV
+841 PDGSKDEVPVKVTVK

-868 AKDQTVNIGE
+868 AKDQTVNLGE

-883 GSIGNVS
+883 KSIGNV
-890 DLPNGTTFEYK
+890 G
-901 TPVDTTTVGEKD
+901 
-913 ATVVVTYPDGS
+913 
-924 KDEVPVKVAVVD
+924 
-936 PRTDADK
+936 
-943 NTPTAKDQTVNIGE
+943 
-957 TPDAKGSIGNVS
+957 

-1033 VGDTPDAKN
+1033 VGETPDAKG
-1042 SIGNVGDLPS
+1042 SIGNVSDLPN
-1052 GTTIEYKTPVDTTTV
+1052 GTTFEYKTPVDTTTA

-1088 KVTVVDPRTDA
+1088 KVTVKDPRTDADKNIPTAKDQTVNIGETPDAKGSIDNVSDLPSGTTFEYKTPVDTTTVGEKDATVVVNYPDGSKDEVPVKVTVKDPRTDA

-1107 DQTVNVGDTPD
+1107 DQTVNVGETPD
-1118 AKNSIGNVGD
+1118 AKGSIGNVSD
-1128 LPSGTTI
+1128 LPNGTTF

-1214 EYKTPVDTTTPGDK
+1214 EYKTPVDTTTVGEKDA
-1228 GTTVVVTYPDGS
+1228 TVVVTYPDGS
-1240 IDEVPVTIKVVD
+1240 KDEVPVKVIVKD

-1266 QTVNVGETPDAKNSI
+1266 QTVNVGETPDPKKSI
-1281 GNVGDLPEGTKFEFK
+1281 GNVDDLPSGTTFEYKTPVDTITPGDKGTTVVVTYPDGSKDEVPVTVKVVDPRTDADKNTPTAKDQTVNVGETPDPKKSIGNVDDLPSGTTFEYK
-1296 TPVDTTTVGEKDA
+1296 TPVDTTTPGDKGT
-1309 TVVVAYP
+1309 TVVVTYP

-1346 TVNKGE
+1346 TVNIGE

-1405 VAVVDPRTDADK
+1405 V
-1417 NTPTAKDQTVN
+1417 
-1428 IGETPD
+1428 
-1434 AKGSIGNVSDLP
+1434 
-1446 SGTTFEY
+1446 
-1453 KTPVDTTTAGEKD
+1453 
-1466 ATVVVTYPDGS
+1466 
-1477 KDEVPVKVTVV
+1477 
-1488 GPRTDADKNT
+1488 
-1498 PTPKDQ
+1498 
-1504 TVNVGETLKAQ
+1504 
-1515 DSIGNVGDLPEGTK
+1515 
-1529 FEFKTPVDT
+1529 
-1538 TTPGDK
+1538 
-1544 GTTVVVTYPDGSK
+1544 
-1557 DEVPVKVT
+1557 
-1565 VVDPRTDADKNTPTP
+1565 
-1580 KDQTVNVGETPDAK
+1580 
-1594 NSIGNVSDLPSGTTF
+1594 
-1609 EYKTPVDTT
+1609 
-1618 TTGEKDATVV
+1618 
-1628 VTYPD
+1628 
-1633 GSKDEVPVKVTV
+1633 
-1645 VDPRTDADKNTPTAK
+1645 
-1660 DQTVN
+1660 
-1665 IGETPDAKGSIGN
+1665 
-1678 VSDLPN
+1678 
-1684 GTTFEYKTPV
+1684 
-1694 DTTTAGEKDATV
+1694 
-1706 VVTYPDGSKDEVPV
+1706 
-1720 KVTVAAN
+1720 
-1727 PTQADVNT
+1727 
-1735 PVAKDQTVNVGETP
+1735 
-1749 DAKGSIGNVS
+1749 
-1759 DLPSGTTFE
+1759 
-1768 YKTPVDTTTAGEKD
+1768 
-1782 ATVVVTYPDGSK
+1782 
-1794 DEVPVKV
+1794 

-1806 RTDADKNTPVAKVQT
+1806 RTDADKNTPVAKDQT

-1854 TTEGEKSATVVVT
+1854 TTV
-1867 YPDGSKDEVPVKVTV
+1867 
-1882 VANPTQADVNTPVA
+1882 
-1896 KDQTVKPGDQ
+1896 
-1906 PNAKDSIGNVG
+1906 
-1917 DLPEGTKFEYKT
+1917 
-1929 PVDTTTEGEKDATVV
+1929 GEKDATVV

-1965 TDADKNDPT
+1965 TDADKNTPAANT
-1974 AKDQTVKPGDQPS
+1974 QTVIILETPEPIK
-1987 AKDSI
+1987 SI
-1992 GNVGDL
+1992 ENPNNL

-2011 TTTEGEKSATVVVT
+2011 TTTVGEKDAVVVVT

-2090 TTTPG
+2090 TTTVG
-2095 EKSATVVVTYPD
+2095 E
-2107 GSKDEVPVKVTV
+2107 
-2119 VDPRTDADKNTPT
+2119 
-2132 AKDQTVNIGET
+2132 
-2143 PDAKGSIGNVSD
+2143 
-2155 LPSGTTFEYKTP
+2155 
-2167 VDTTTEGDKD
+2167 KD

-2257 TVIVTYPDGSKDEV
+2257 TVVVTYPDGSKDEV

-2277 KDPRTDADKNTPVAK
+2277 KAPRTDADKNTPVAK

-2330 EGDKDATV
+2330 EGEKDATV
-2338 VVTYPDGYKDEV
+2338 VVTYPDGSKDEVPVKVIVKDPRTDADKNTPLAKDQTVKPGDQPNAKDSIGNVGDLPEGTKFEYKTPVDTTTEGEKDATVVVTYPDGSKDEVPVKVIVKAPRTDADKNTPVAKDQTVKPGDQPNAKDSIGNVGDLPEGTKFEYKTPVDTTTEGEKDATVVVTYPDGSKDEV

-2433 IVKDPRTDADKNTPT
+2433 IVKDPRTDADKNTP
-2448 AKDQTVNVG
+2448 
-2457 DTPDAKGSIGNV
+2457 
-2469 SDLPSGTKFEYKT
+2469 
-2482 PVDTTTEGD
+2482 
-2491 KDATVVVTYPDG
+2491 
-2503 SKDEVPVKVTV
+2503 
-2514 KDPRTDADKNTP
+2514 
-2526 VAKDQTV
+2526 
-2533 KPGDQPN
+2533 
-2540 AKDSI
+2540 
-2545 GNVGD
+2545 
-2550 LPEGTKFE
+2550 
-2558 YKTPVDTTTEGDK
+2558 
-2571 DATVVVTYPDGST
+2571 
-2584 DEVPVK
+2584 
-2590 VIVKDP
+2590 
-2596 RTDADKN
+2596 
-2603 TPVAKDQTVKPGDQ
+2603 
-2617 PNAKDSIGNVGD
+2617 
-2629 LPEGTTFEYKTP
+2629 
-2641 VDTTTEGDKDAT
+2641 
-2653 VIVTYPDGSKDEVP
+2653 
-2667 VKVIVKDPRTD
+2667 
-2678 ADKNTPM
+2678 M
-2685 VDNQVTKATQAPT
+2685 VDNQVTKATPAPT

-2710 VASKATPAATDT
+2710 VASKARPATTDT

>member
-1 MGKDLFN
+1 
-8 EKKSRF
+8 
-14 SLRKLNIGVCSV
+14 
-26 LLGTLIMIGGTA
+26 MIGGTA

-66 TRTVAETTPAATNPV
+66 TRTVAATTPAATTPV
-81 ASATAATSAETP
+81 ASTVASTSAEAP
-93 ATVATPATST
+93 ATVETPATST
-103 APATTTESATSHA
+103 APATTAESATSQA
-116 AATSEAPASTSAAP
+116 AATSKAASTSAAP

-138 TSEATQASNSSEAE
+138 TSEAAQASNSSEAE

-182 EAGEEYVTIRTDA
+182 EAGDEYVTIRTDA

-376 IGAAYDHPIT
+376 IGASYDHPIT

-514 LPKSLLTYLDLN
+514 LPKSLLPYLDLN

-687 KSVVTAG
+687 KSVVTVG
-694 DTTQPQIPLIRDV
+694 DTTQPQIPLVRDV

-788 TAKDQTVNI
+788 TAKN
-797 GETPDAKGSIGNV
+797 
-810 SDLPNG
+810 
-816 TTFEYKTPVD
+816 
-826 TTTAGEKDATVVVTY
+826 
-841 PDGSKDEVPVKVTVV
+841 
-856 DPRTDADKNTPT
+856 
-868 AKDQTVNIGE
+868 
-878 TPDAK
+878 
-883 GSIGNVS
+883 
-890 DLPNGTTFEYK
+890 
-901 TPVDTTTVGEKD
+901 
-913 ATVVVTYPDGS
+913 
-924 KDEVPVKVAVVD
+924 
-936 PRTDADK
+936 
-943 NTPTAKDQTVNIGE
+943 QTVNIGE

-980 TPVDTTTAG
+980 TPVDTTTA
-989 EKDATVVVTYPDGSK
+989 
-1004 DEVPVKVTVVDPRT
+1004 
-1018 DADKNTPTAK
+1018 
-1028 DQTVN
+1028 
-1033 VGDTPDAKN
+1033 
-1042 SIGNVGDLPS
+1042 
-1052 GTTIEYKTPVDTTTV
+1052 
-1067 GEKDATVV
+1067 
-1075 VTYPDGSKDEVPV
+1075 
-1088 KVTVVDPRTDA
+1088 
-1099 DKNTPTAK
+1099 
-1107 DQTVNVGDTPD
+1107 
-1118 AKNSIGNVGD
+1118 
-1128 LPSGTTI
+1128 
-1135 EYKTPVDTTTV
+1135 

-1214 EYKTPVDTTTPGDK
+1214 EYKTPVDTTTVGEKDA
-1228 GTTVVVTYPDGS
+1228 TVVVTYPDGS
-1240 IDEVPVTIKVVD
+1240 KDEVPVKVTVKDPRTDADKNTPTAKDQTVNIGETPDAKGSIGNVSDLPSGTTFEYKTPVDTTTTGEKNATVVVTYPDGSKDEVPVKVTVVDPRTDADKNTPTAKDQTVNVGETPDAKGSIGNVSDLPNGTTFEYKTPVDTTTVGEKDATVVVTYPDGSKDEVPVKVTVKD

-1281 GNVGDLPEGTKFEFK
+1281 GNVGDLPSGTTFDYKTPVDTTTPGEKSSTVVVTYPDGSKDEVPVKVTVVDPRTDADKNTPTAKDQTVNKGETPDAKNSIGNVSDLPSGTTFEYKTPVDTTTAGEKDVTVVVTYPDGSKDEVPVTVKVVDPRTDADKNTPTPKEQTVNVGETPDPKKSIGNVGDLPSGTTIEYK
-1296 TPVDTTTVGEKDA
+1296 TPVDTTTVGDKDA
-1309 TVVVAYP
+1309 TVVVTYPDGSKDEVPVKVIVKDPRTDADKNTPTPKDQTVNVGETPDPKKSIGNVDDLPSGTTFEYKTPVDTTTPGDKGTTVVVTYPDGSKDEVPVTVKVVDPRTDADKNTPTAKDQTVNVGETPDPKKSIGNVDDLPSGTTFEYKTPVDTTTPGDKGTTVVVTYP

-1346 TVNKGE
+1346 TVNIGE

-1405 VAVVDPRTDADK
+1405 V
-1417 NTPTAKDQTVN
+1417 
-1428 IGETPD
+1428 
-1434 AKGSIGNVSDLP
+1434 
-1446 SGTTFEY
+1446 
-1453 KTPVDTTTAGEKD
+1453 
-1466 ATVVVTYPDGS
+1466 
-1477 KDEVPVKVTVV
+1477 
-1488 GPRTDADKNT
+1488 
-1498 PTPKDQ
+1498 
-1504 TVNVGETLKAQ
+1504 
-1515 DSIGNVGDLPEGTK
+1515 
-1529 FEFKTPVDT
+1529 
-1538 TTPGDK
+1538 
-1544 GTTVVVTYPDGSK
+1544 
-1557 DEVPVKVT
+1557 
-1565 VVDPRTDADKNTPTP
+1565 
-1580 KDQTVNVGETPDAK
+1580 
-1594 NSIGNVSDLPSGTTF
+1594 
-1609 EYKTPVDTT
+1609 
-1618 TTGEKDATVV
+1618 
-1628 VTYPD
+1628 
-1633 GSKDEVPVKVTV
+1633 
-1645 VDPRTDADKNTPTAK
+1645 
-1660 DQTVN
+1660 
-1665 IGETPDAKGSIGN
+1665 
-1678 VSDLPN
+1678 
-1684 GTTFEYKTPV
+1684 
-1694 DTTTAGEKDATV
+1694 
-1706 VVTYPDGSKDEVPV
+1706 
-1720 KVTVAAN
+1720 
-1727 PTQADVNT
+1727 
-1735 PVAKDQTVNVGETP
+1735 
-1749 DAKGSIGNVS
+1749 
-1759 DLPSGTTFE
+1759 
-1768 YKTPVDTTTAGEKD
+1768 
-1782 ATVVVTYPDGSK
+1782 
-1794 DEVPVKV
+1794 

-1806 RTDADKNTPVAKVQT
+1806 RTDADKNTPVAKDQT

-1854 TTEGEKSATVVVT
+1854 TTV
-1867 YPDGSKDEVPVKVTV
+1867 
-1882 VANPTQADVNTPVA
+1882 
-1896 KDQTVKPGDQ
+1896 
-1906 PNAKDSIGNVG
+1906 
-1917 DLPEGTKFEYKT
+1917 
-1929 PVDTTTEGEKDATVV
+1929 GEKDATVV

-1965 TDADKNDPT
+1965 TDADKNTPAANT
-1974 AKDQTVKPGDQPS
+1974 QTVIILETPEPIK
-1987 AKDSI
+1987 SI
-1992 GNVGDL
+1992 ENPNNL

-2011 TTTEGEKSATVVVT
+2011 TTTVGEKDAVVVVT

-2090 TTTPG
+2090 TTTVG
-2095 EKSATVVVTYPD
+2095 E
-2107 GSKDEVPVKVTV
+2107 
-2119 VDPRTDADKNTPT
+2119 
-2132 AKDQTVNIGET
+2132 
-2143 PDAKGSIGNVSD
+2143 
-2155 LPSGTTFEYKTP
+2155 
-2167 VDTTTEGDKD
+2167 KD

-2257 TVIVTYPDGSKDEV
+2257 TVVVTYPDGSTDEVPVKVIVKAPRTDADKNTPVAKDQTVKPGDQPNAKDSISNVGDLPEGTKFEYKTPVDTTTEGEKDATVVVTYPDGSKDEVPVKVIVKDPRTDADKNTPVAKDQTVKPGNQPNAKDSIGNVGDLPEGTKFEYKTPVDTTTEGDKDATVIVTYPDGSKDEV

-2277 KDPRTDADKNTPVAK
+2277 KDPRTDADKNTPLAKDQTVKPGDQPNAKDSIGNVGDLPEGTKFEYKTPVDTTTEGEKDATVVVTYPDGSKDEVPVKVIVKAPRTDADKNTPVAK

-2330 EGDKDATV
+2330 EGEKDATV
-2338 VVTYPDGYKDEV
+2338 VVTYPDGSKDEV

-2433 IVKDPRTDADKNTPT
+2433 IVKDPRTDADKNTP
-2448 AKDQTVNVG
+2448 
-2457 DTPDAKGSIGNV
+2457 
-2469 SDLPSGTKFEYKT
+2469 
-2482 PVDTTTEGD
+2482 
-2491 KDATVVVTYPDG
+2491 
-2503 SKDEVPVKVTV
+2503 
-2514 KDPRTDADKNTP
+2514 
-2526 VAKDQTV
+2526 
-2533 KPGDQPN
+2533 
-2540 AKDSI
+2540 
-2545 GNVGD
+2545 
-2550 LPEGTKFE
+2550 
-2558 YKTPVDTTTEGDK
+2558 
-2571 DATVVVTYPDGST
+2571 
-2584 DEVPVK
+2584 
-2590 VIVKDP
+2590 
-2596 RTDADKN
+2596 
-2603 TPVAKDQTVKPGDQ
+2603 
-2617 PNAKDSIGNVGD
+2617 
-2629 LPEGTTFEYKTP
+2629 
-2641 VDTTTEGDKDAT
+2641 
-2653 VIVTYPDGSKDEVP
+2653 
-2667 VKVIVKDPRTD
+2667 
-2678 ADKNTPM
+2678 M
-2685 VDNQVTKATQAPT
+2685 VDNQVTKATPAPT

-2710 VASKATPAATDT
+2710 VASKARPATTDT

>member
-1 MGKDLFN
+1 
-8 EKKSRF
+8 
-14 SLRKLNIGVCSV
+14 
-26 LLGTLIMIGGTA
+26 MIGGTA

-45 TTAAT
+45 TTAA
-50 ITPVAEA
+50 PVSPVVEA

-66 TRTVAETTPAATNPV
+66 TRTVAETTPAATT
-81 ASATAATSAETP
+81 AAATSAEAP
-93 ATVATPATST
+93 VAVETPATST
-103 APATTTESATSHA
+103 APATTTESATSQA
-116 AATSEAPASTSAAP
+116 AATSEAASTTPAP
-130 TSETAQAS
+130 ASETAQAS
-138 TSEATQASNSSEAE
+138 TSEAAQATNSSEAE
-152 KPRVRSRRAVPAAAS
+152 KPRVRSRRAVPAVAP

-182 EAGEEYVTIRTDA
+182 EAGDEYVTIRTDA
-195 ASTVKVTVDGQEV
+195 ASTIKVTVDGQEV

-275 DKESPYVVKNAGVEF
+275 DKEPPYVVKNAGVEF
-290 NKVNDD
+290 DKVNDD

-351 QSFTPHEDGS
+351 QSFTRHEDGS

-415 DYGRVIPN
+415 DYGKVIPN

-495 GVVNLG
+495 GVINLA

-514 LPKSLLTYLDLN
+514 LPKSLLPYLDLN

-557 TRKTDAI
+557 TRNTDAI

-576 VDKVRNYIDK
+576 VDKVRSYIDK

-687 KSVVTAG
+687 KSEVTAG

-719 FKAGTLPAGIDSVSV
+719 FKAGTLPAGIESVSV
-734 DDSTGAIT
+734 DENTGAIT

-768 TVNVPIE
+768 TVDVPIE

-788 TAKDQTVNI
+788 TAKNQTVNI
-797 GETPDAKGSIGNV
+797 GDTPDAKGSIGNV
-810 SDLPNG
+810 SDLPSGTKFEYKTPVDTTTAGEKDATVVVTYPDGSKDEVPVKVTVKDPRTDADKNTPTAKDQTVNLGDTPDAKGSIGNVSDLPSG

-841 PDGSKDEVPVKVTVV
+841 PDGSKDEVPVKVTVK
-856 DPRTDADKNTPT
+856 DPRTDADKNTPV

-890 DLPNGTTFEYK
+890 DLPSGTTFEYK
-901 TPVDTTTVGEKD
+901 TPVDTTTAGEKD

-924 KDEVPVKVAVVD
+924 KDEVPVKVTVKD

-1004 DEVPVKVTVVDPRT
+1004 DEVPVKVTVKDPRT

-1033 VGDTPDAKN
+1033 IGETPDAKG
-1042 SIGNVGDLPS
+1042 SIGNVGDLPE
-1052 GTTIEYKTPVDTTTV
+1052 GTTFEYKTPVDTTTE
-1067 GEKDATVV
+1067 GDKDATVI

-1088 KVTVVDPRTDA
+1088 KVTVKNPSTDA
-1099 DKNTPTAK
+1099 DKNTPVAK
-1107 DQTVNVGDTPD
+1107 DQTVNLGDTPD
-1118 AKNSIGNVGD
+1118 AKNSIGNVLD
-1128 LPSGTTI
+1128 LPSGTTF
-1135 EYKTPVDTTTV
+1135 EYKTPVDTTTA

-1179 KNTPTAKDQTVNV
+1179 KNTPTAKDQTVN
-1192 GETPDAKGSI
+1192 
-1202 GNVSDLPNGTTF
+1202 L
-1214 EYKTPVDTTTPGDK
+1214 GD
-1228 GTTVVVTYPDGS
+1228 
-1240 IDEVPVTIKVVD
+1240 
-1252 PRTDAD
+1252 
-1258 KNTPTPKD
+1258 
-1266 QTVNVGETPDAKNSI
+1266 
-1281 GNVGDLPEGTKFEFK
+1281 
-1296 TPVDTTTVGEKDA
+1296 
-1309 TVVVAYP
+1309 
-1316 DGSKDEVPV
+1316 
-1325 KVTVKDPRTDAD
+1325 
-1337 KNTPTAKDQ
+1337 
-1346 TVNKGE
+1346 
-1352 TPDAKG
+1352 
-1358 SIGNV
+1358 
-1363 SDLPSG
+1363 
-1369 TTFEYKTPVD
+1369 
-1379 TTTVGEK
+1379 
-1386 DATVVVTY
+1386 
-1394 PDGSKDEVPVK
+1394 
-1405 VAVVDPRTDADK
+1405 
-1417 NTPTAKDQTVN
+1417 
-1428 IGETPD
+1428 
-1434 AKGSIGNVSDLP
+1434 
-1446 SGTTFEY
+1446 
-1453 KTPVDTTTAGEKD
+1453 
-1466 ATVVVTYPDGS
+1466 
-1477 KDEVPVKVTVV
+1477 
-1488 GPRTDADKNT
+1488 
-1498 PTPKDQ
+1498 
-1504 TVNVGETLKAQ
+1504 
-1515 DSIGNVGDLPEGTK
+1515 
-1529 FEFKTPVDT
+1529 
-1538 TTPGDK
+1538 
-1544 GTTVVVTYPDGSK
+1544 
-1557 DEVPVKVT
+1557 
-1565 VVDPRTDADKNTPTP
+1565 
-1580 KDQTVNVGETPDAK
+1580 TPDAK

-1618 TTGEKDATVV
+1618 TTGDKDATVV

-1645 VDPRTDADKNTPTAK
+1645 KDPRTDADKNK
-1660 DQTVN
+1660 
-1665 IGETPDAKGSIGN
+1665 
-1678 VSDLPN
+1678 
-1684 GTTFEYKTPV
+1684 
-1694 DTTTAGEKDATV
+1694 
-1706 VVTYPDGSKDEVPV
+1706 
-1720 KVTVAAN
+1720 
-1727 PTQADVNT
+1727 
-1735 PVAKDQTVNVGETP
+1735 PVAKDQTVNIGETP

-1806 RTDADKNTPVAKVQT
+1806 RTDADKNDPTAKDQT

-1841 SGTTFEY
+1841 SGTTFE
-1848 KTPVDT
+1848 
-1854 TTEGEKSATVVVT
+1854 
-1867 YPDGSKDEVPVKVTV
+1867 
-1882 VANPTQADVNTPVA
+1882 
-1896 KDQTVKPGDQ
+1896 
-1906 PNAKDSIGNVG
+1906 
-1917 DLPEGTKFEYKT
+1917 FKT

-1959 IVKDPR
+1959 TVVANP
-1965 TDADKNDPT
+1965 TQADEN
-1974 AKDQTVKPGDQPS
+1974 
-1987 AKDSI
+1987 
-1992 GNVGDL
+1992 
-1998 PEGTKFEYKTPVD
+1998 TPV
-2011 TTTEGEKSATVVVT
+2011 
-2025 YPDGSKDEVPVKVIV
+2025 
-2040 KDPRTD
+2040 
-2046 ADKNDPT
+2046 
-2053 AKDQTVKPGDQ
+2053 
-2064 PNAKDSIGNVGD
+2064 
-2076 LPEGTKFEYKTPVD
+2076 
-2090 TTTPG
+2090 
-2095 EKSATVVVTYPD
+2095 
-2107 GSKDEVPVKVTV
+2107 
-2119 VDPRTDADKNTPT
+2119 
-2132 AKDQTVNIGET
+2132 AKDQTVNLGGT
-2143 PDAKGSIGNVSD
+2143 PDAKNSIGNVSD
-2155 LPSGTTFEYKTP
+2155 LPEGTTFEYKTP
-2167 VDTTTEGDKD
+2167 VDTTTEGEKD

-2232 GDLPEGTKFEY
+2232 GDLPEGTTFEYKTPVDTTTEGEKDATVVVTYPDGSKDEVPVKVTVKDPRTDADKNNPTAKDQTVKVGDTPDAKNSIGNVSDLPSGTTFEFKTPVDTTTEGDKDATVIVTYPDGSKDEVPVKVTVVDPRTDADKNTPTAKDQTVNLGDTPDAKNSIGNVSDLPSGTTFEYKTPVDTTTAGEKDATVVVTYPDGSKDEVPVKVTVKDPRTDADKNTPTAKDQTVNIGDTPDAKGSIGNVSDLPSGTTFEYKTPVDTTTAGEKDATVVVTYPDGSKDEVPVKVTVKDPRTDADKNTPTAKDQTVNIGDTPDAKNSIGNVSDLPSGTTFEYKTPVDTTTVGEKDATVVVTYPDGSKDEVPVKVTVKDPRTDADKNTPTAKDQTVKVGDTPDAKNSIGNVSNLPSGTTFEYKTPVDTTTEGDKDATVVVTYPDGSKDEVPVKVTVKDPRTDADKNTPTAKDQTVKVGDTPDAKNSIGNVSDLPEGTKFEY

-2257 TVIVTYPDGSKDEV
+2257 TVIVTYPDGSTDEVPVKVIVKDPRTDADKNTPVAKDQTVKPGDQPNAKDSIGNVGDLPEDTKFEYKTPVDTTTEGEKDATVVVTYPDGSKDEVPVKVTVKDPRTDADKNTPVAKDQTVKPGDQPNAKDSIGNVGDLPEGTTFEYKTPVDTTTEGDKDATVVVTYPDGSKDEV

-2338 VVTYPDGYKDEV
+2338 VVTYPDG
-2350 PVKVIVKDPR
+2350 
-2360 TDADKNTPV
+2360 
-2369 AKDQTVKPGDQ
+2369 
-2380 PNAKDSIG
+2380 
-2388 NVGDLPEGTKFEYK
+2388 
-2402 TPVDTTTEG
+2402 
-2411 EKDATV
+2411 
-2417 IVTYP
+2417 
-2422 DGSKDEVPVKV
+2422 
-2433 IVKDPRTDADKNTPT
+2433 
-2448 AKDQTVNVG
+2448 
-2457 DTPDAKGSIGNV
+2457 
-2469 SDLPSGTKFEYKT
+2469 
-2482 PVDTTTEGD
+2482 
-2491 KDATVVVTYPDG
+2491 
-2503 SKDEVPVKVTV
+2503 SKDEVPVKVT
-2514 KDPRTDADKNTP
+2514 
-2526 VAKDQTV
+2526 
-2533 KPGDQPN
+2533 
-2540 AKDSI
+2540 
-2545 GNVGD
+2545 
-2550 LPEGTKFE
+2550 
-2558 YKTPVDTTTEGDK
+2558 
-2571 DATVVVTYPDGST
+2571 
-2584 DEVPVK
+2584 
-2590 VIVKDP
+2590 VKDP

-2653 VIVTYPDGSKDEVP
+2653 VVVTYPDGSKDEVP
-2667 VKVIVKDPRTD
+2667 VKVTVKDPRTD
-2678 ADKNTPM
+2678 ADKNTPT
-2685 VDNQVTKATQAPT
+2685 VDNQETKATSAPT
-2698 VHKPAPALDTVH
+2698 VHKPAPASDTVH
-2710 VASKATPAATDT
+2710 VASKATPAVTDT

-2731 NTSLLATLLGGLMTV
+2731 NTSLLATLLGGLMTM

>member
-45 TTAAT
+45 TTAAP

-66 TRTVAETTPAATNPV
+66 TRTVAETTPAATNTV
-81 ASATAATSAETP
+81 STTAAATSAEAPAAVETP
-93 ATVATPATST
+93 TTST
-103 APATTTESATSHA
+103 APATTTESATSQA
-116 AATSEAPASTSAAP
+116 AATSEAASTTSATA
-130 TSETAQAS
+130 SETAQTS
-138 TSEATQASNSSEAE
+138 TSEAAQATNSSEAE
-152 KPRVRSRRAVPAAAS
+152 KPRVRSRRAVPAAAP

-182 EAGEEYVTIRTDA
+182 EAGDEYVTIRTDA
-195 ASTVKVTVDGQEV
+195 ASTIKVTVDGQEV

-275 DKESPYVVKNAGVEF
+275 DKEPPYVVKNAGVEF
-290 NKVNDD
+290 DKVNDD

-351 QSFTPHEDGS
+351 QSFTRHEDGS

-415 DYGRVIPN
+415 DYGKVIPN

-495 GVVNLG
+495 GVINLA

-514 LPKSLLTYLDLN
+514 LPKSLLPYLDLN

-557 TRKTDAI
+557 TRNTDAI

-576 VDKVRNYIDK
+576 VDKVRSYIDK

-694 DTTQPQIPLIRDV
+694 DTTQPQIPLVRDV
-707 EGKEVSVPSGTT
+707 EGKEVPVPSGTT

-734 DDSTGAIT
+734 DENTGAIT
-742 SKTSANATPGLVNV
+742 SKTSANATAGLVNV

-768 TVNVPIE
+768 TVDVPIE
-775 IKAKQTDADKYEP
+775 IKAKQTDADKYE
-788 TAKDQTVNI
+788 
-797 GETPDAKGSIGNV
+797 
-810 SDLPNG
+810 
-816 TTFEYKTPVD
+816 
-826 TTTAGEKDATVVVTY
+826 
-841 PDGSKDEVPVKVTVV
+841 
-856 DPRTDADKNTPT
+856 
-868 AKDQTVNIGE
+868 
-878 TPDAK
+878 
-883 GSIGNVS
+883 
-890 DLPNGTTFEYK
+890 
-901 TPVDTTTVGEKD
+901 
-913 ATVVVTYPDGS
+913 
-924 KDEVPVKVAVVD
+924 
-936 PRTDADK
+936 
-943 NTPTAKDQTVNIGE
+943 PTAKDQTVNIGE

-1018 DADKNTPTAK
+1018 DADKNTPVAK

-1033 VGDTPDAKN
+1033 
-1042 SIGNVGDLPS
+1042 L
-1052 GTTIEYKTPVDTTTV
+1052 
-1067 GEKDATVV
+1067 
-1075 VTYPDGSKDEVPV
+1075 
-1088 KVTVVDPRTDA
+1088 
-1099 DKNTPTAK
+1099 
-1107 DQTVNVGDTPD
+1107 
-1118 AKNSIGNVGD
+1118 
-1128 LPSGTTI
+1128 
-1135 EYKTPVDTTTV
+1135 
-1146 GEKDATVVVTYPD
+1146 
-1159 GSKDEVPV
+1159 
-1167 KVTVK
+1167 
-1172 DPRTDAD
+1172 
-1179 KNTPTAKDQTVNV
+1179 
-1192 GETPDAKGSI
+1192 
-1202 GNVSDLPNGTTF
+1202 
-1214 EYKTPVDTTTPGDK
+1214 
-1228 GTTVVVTYPDGS
+1228 
-1240 IDEVPVTIKVVD
+1240 
-1252 PRTDAD
+1252 
-1258 KNTPTPKD
+1258 
-1266 QTVNVGETPDAKNSI
+1266 
-1281 GNVGDLPEGTKFEFK
+1281 
-1296 TPVDTTTVGEKDA
+1296 
-1309 TVVVAYP
+1309 
-1316 DGSKDEVPV
+1316 
-1325 KVTVKDPRTDAD
+1325 
-1337 KNTPTAKDQ
+1337 
-1346 TVNKGE
+1346 
-1352 TPDAKG
+1352 
-1358 SIGNV
+1358 
-1363 SDLPSG
+1363 
-1369 TTFEYKTPVD
+1369 
-1379 TTTVGEK
+1379 
-1386 DATVVVTY
+1386 
-1394 PDGSKDEVPVK
+1394 
-1405 VAVVDPRTDADK
+1405 
-1417 NTPTAKDQTVN
+1417 
-1428 IGETPD
+1428 
-1434 AKGSIGNVSDLP
+1434 
-1446 SGTTFEY
+1446 
-1453 KTPVDTTTAGEKD
+1453 
-1466 ATVVVTYPDGS
+1466 
-1477 KDEVPVKVTVV
+1477 
-1488 GPRTDADKNT
+1488 
-1498 PTPKDQ
+1498 
-1504 TVNVGETLKAQ
+1504 
-1515 DSIGNVGDLPEGTK
+1515 
-1529 FEFKTPVDT
+1529 
-1538 TTPGDK
+1538 
-1544 GTTVVVTYPDGSK
+1544 
-1557 DEVPVKVT
+1557 
-1565 VVDPRTDADKNTPTP
+1565 
-1580 KDQTVNVGETPDAK
+1580 GETPDAK
-1594 NSIGNVSDLPSGTTF
+1594 NSIGNVSDLPS
-1609 EYKTPVDTT
+1609 E
-1618 TTGEKDATVV
+1618 
-1628 VTYPD
+1628 
-1633 GSKDEVPVKVTV
+1633 
-1645 VDPRTDADKNTPTAK
+1645 
-1660 DQTVN
+1660 
-1665 IGETPDAKGSIGN
+1665 
-1678 VSDLPN
+1678 
-1684 GTTFEYKTPV
+1684 
-1694 DTTTAGEKDATV
+1694 
-1706 VVTYPDGSKDEVPV
+1706 
-1720 KVTVAAN
+1720 
-1727 PTQADVNT
+1727 
-1735 PVAKDQTVNVGETP
+1735 
-1749 DAKGSIGNVS
+1749 
-1759 DLPSGTTFE
+1759 TTFE

-1806 RTDADKNTPVAKVQT
+1806 RTDADKNTPTAKDQTVNIGDTPDAKGSIGNVSDLPSGTKFEYKTPVDTTTAGEKDVTVVVTYPDGSKDEVPVKVTVKDPRTDADKNTPTAKDQTVNIGDTPDAKNSIGNVSDLPSGTTFEFKTPVDTTTAGEKDATVVVTYPDGSKDEVPVKVTVKDPRTDADKNTPTAKDQTVKVGDTPDAKNSIGNVSDLPSGTTFEFKTPVDTTTEGDKDATVVVTYPDGSKDEVPVKVTVKDPRTDADKNTPTAKDQT

-1854 TTEGEKSATVVVT
+1854 TTEGEKDATVVVT

-1882 VANPTQADVNTPVA
+1882 AANPTQADVNTPVA
-1896 KDQTVKPGDQ
+1896 KDQTVNIGDT
-1906 PNAKDSIGNVG
+1906 PDAKNSIGNVS
-1917 DLPEGTKFEYKT
+1917 DLPSGTKFEYKT

-1959 IVKDPR
+1959 TVAANP
-1965 TDADKNDPT
+1965 TQADVN
-1974 AKDQTVKPGDQPS
+1974 
-1987 AKDSI
+1987 
-1992 GNVGDL
+1992 
-1998 PEGTKFEYKTPVD
+1998 TPV
-2011 TTTEGEKSATVVVT
+2011 
-2025 YPDGSKDEVPVKVIV
+2025 
-2040 KDPRTD
+2040 
-2046 ADKNDPT
+2046 
-2053 AKDQTVKPGDQ
+2053 
-2064 PNAKDSIGNVGD
+2064 
-2076 LPEGTKFEYKTPVD
+2076 
-2090 TTTPG
+2090 
-2095 EKSATVVVTYPD
+2095 
-2107 GSKDEVPVKVTV
+2107 
-2119 VDPRTDADKNTPT
+2119 
-2132 AKDQTVNIGET
+2132 AKDQTVNIGDT
-2143 PDAKGSIGNVSD
+2143 PDAKNSIGNVSD
-2155 LPSGTTFEYKTP
+2155 LPSGTTFEFKTP

-2243 KTPVDTTTEGEKDA
+2243 KTPVDTTTEGDKDA
-2257 TVIVTYPDGSKDEV
+2257 TVIVTYPDGSTDEV

-2330 EGDKDATV
+2330 EGEKDATVIVTYPDGSTDEVPVKVIVKDPRTDADKNTPVAKDQTVKPGDQPNAKDSIGNVGDLPEGTKFEYKTPVDTTTEGEKDATV
-2338 VVTYPDGYKDEV
+2338 VVTYPDGSKDEV

-2448 AKDQTVNVG
+2448 
-2457 DTPDAKGSIGNV
+2457 
-2469 SDLPSGTKFEYKT
+2469 
-2482 PVDTTTEGD
+2482 
-2491 KDATVVVTYPDG
+2491 
-2503 SKDEVPVKVTV
+2503 
-2514 KDPRTDADKNTP
+2514 
-2526 VAKDQTV
+2526 
-2533 KPGDQPN
+2533 
-2540 AKDSI
+2540 
-2545 GNVGD
+2545 
-2550 LPEGTKFE
+2550 
-2558 YKTPVDTTTEGDK
+2558 
-2571 DATVVVTYPDGST
+2571 
-2584 DEVPVK
+2584 
-2590 VIVKDP
+2590 
-2596 RTDADKN
+2596 
-2603 TPVAKDQTVKPGDQ
+2603 
-2617 PNAKDSIGNVGD
+2617 
-2629 LPEGTTFEYKTP
+2629 
-2641 VDTTTEGDKDAT
+2641 
-2653 VIVTYPDGSKDEVP
+2653 
-2667 VKVIVKDPRTD
+2667 
-2678 ADKNTPM
+2678 
-2685 VDNQVTKATQAPT
+2685 VDNQETKATPAPT
-2698 VHKPAPALDTVH
+2698 VHKPAPASDTVH

>member
-1 MGKDLFN
+1 
-8 EKKSRF
+8 
-14 SLRKLNIGVCSV
+14 
-26 LLGTLIMIGGTA
+26 MIGGTA

-45 TTAAT
+45 TTAAP

-57 GETTASLVE
+57 GETTGSLVE
-66 TRTVAETTPAATNPV
+66 TRTVAETTPAATT
-81 ASATAATSAETP
+81 AAATSAEAP
-93 ATVATPATST
+93 AAVETPATST
-103 APATTTESATSHA
+103 APATTTESASSQA
-116 AATSEAPASTSAAP
+116 ASTSEAPASTTPA
-130 TSETAQAS
+130 SETAQAS
-138 TSEATQASNSSEAE
+138 TSEAAQATNSSEAE
-152 KPRVRSRRAVPAAAS
+152 KPRVRSRRAVPAAAP

-182 EAGEEYVTIRTDA
+182 EAGDEYVTIRTDA
-195 ASTVKVTVDGQEV
+195 ASTIKVTVDGQEV

-275 DKESPYVVKNAGVEF
+275 DKEPPYVVKNAGVEF
-290 NKVNDD
+290 DKVNDD

-351 QSFTPHEDGS
+351 QSFTRHEDGS

-415 DYGRVIPN
+415 DYGKVIPN

-495 GVVNLG
+495 GVINLA

-514 LPKSLLTYLDLN
+514 LPKSLLPYLDLN

-557 TRKTDAI
+557 TRNTDAI

-576 VDKVRNYIDK
+576 VDKVRSYIDK

-694 DTTQPQIPLIRDV
+694 DTTQPQIPLVRDV

-734 DDSTGAIT
+734 DESTGAIT

-868 AKDQTVNIGE
+868 AKDQTVNVGE

-901 TPVDTTTVGEKD
+901 TPVDTTTAGEKD

-924 KDEVPVKVAVVD
+924 KDEVPVKVTVVD

-943 NTPTAKDQTVNIGE
+943 NTPTAKDQTVNVGE
-957 TPDAKGSIGNVS
+957 TPDAKASIGNVS

-1033 VGDTPDAKN
+1033 
-1042 SIGNVGDLPS
+1042 
-1052 GTTIEYKTPVDTTTV
+1052 
-1067 GEKDATVV
+1067 
-1075 VTYPDGSKDEVPV
+1075 
-1088 KVTVVDPRTDA
+1088 
-1099 DKNTPTAK
+1099 
-1107 DQTVNVGDTPD
+1107 
-1118 AKNSIGNVGD
+1118 
-1128 LPSGTTI
+1128 
-1135 EYKTPVDTTTV
+1135 
-1146 GEKDATVVVTYPD
+1146 
-1159 GSKDEVPV
+1159 
-1167 KVTVK
+1167 
-1172 DPRTDAD
+1172 
-1179 KNTPTAKDQTVNV
+1179 
-1192 GETPDAKGSI
+1192 
-1202 GNVSDLPNGTTF
+1202 
-1214 EYKTPVDTTTPGDK
+1214 
-1228 GTTVVVTYPDGS
+1228 
-1240 IDEVPVTIKVVD
+1240 
-1252 PRTDAD
+1252 
-1258 KNTPTPKD
+1258 
-1266 QTVNVGETPDAKNSI
+1266 
-1281 GNVGDLPEGTKFEFK
+1281 
-1296 TPVDTTTVGEKDA
+1296 
-1309 TVVVAYP
+1309 
-1316 DGSKDEVPV
+1316 
-1325 KVTVKDPRTDAD
+1325 
-1337 KNTPTAKDQ
+1337 
-1346 TVNKGE
+1346 KGE

-1363 SDLPSG
+1363 S
-1369 TTFEYKTPVD
+1369 E
-1379 TTTVGEK
+1379 
-1386 DATVVVTY
+1386 
-1394 PDGSKDEVPVK
+1394 
-1405 VAVVDPRTDADK
+1405 
-1417 NTPTAKDQTVN
+1417 
-1428 IGETPD
+1428 
-1434 AKGSIGNVSDLP
+1434 
-1446 SGTTFEY
+1446 
-1453 KTPVDTTTAGEKD
+1453 
-1466 ATVVVTYPDGS
+1466 
-1477 KDEVPVKVTVV
+1477 
-1488 GPRTDADKNT
+1488 
-1498 PTPKDQ
+1498 
-1504 TVNVGETLKAQ
+1504 
-1515 DSIGNVGDLPEGTK
+1515 
-1529 FEFKTPVDT
+1529 
-1538 TTPGDK
+1538 
-1544 GTTVVVTYPDGSK
+1544 
-1557 DEVPVKVT
+1557 
-1565 VVDPRTDADKNTPTP
+1565 
-1580 KDQTVNVGETPDAK
+1580 
-1594 NSIGNVSDLPSGTTF
+1594 
-1609 EYKTPVDTT
+1609 
-1618 TTGEKDATVV
+1618 
-1628 VTYPD
+1628 
-1633 GSKDEVPVKVTV
+1633 
-1645 VDPRTDADKNTPTAK
+1645 
-1660 DQTVN
+1660 
-1665 IGETPDAKGSIGN
+1665 
-1678 VSDLPN
+1678 
-1684 GTTFEYKTPV
+1684 
-1694 DTTTAGEKDATV
+1694 
-1706 VVTYPDGSKDEVPV
+1706 
-1720 KVTVAAN
+1720 
-1727 PTQADVNT
+1727 
-1735 PVAKDQTVNVGETP
+1735 
-1749 DAKGSIGNVS
+1749 
-1759 DLPSGTTFE
+1759 LPSGTTFE

-1806 RTDADKNTPVAKVQT
+1806 RTDADKNTP
-1821 VKVGD
+1821 
-1826 TPDAK
+1826 TP
-1831 NSIGNVSDLP
+1831 
-1841 SGTTFEY
+1841 
-1848 KTPVDT
+1848 
-1854 TTEGEKSATVVVT
+1854 
-1867 YPDGSKDEVPVKVTV
+1867 
-1882 VANPTQADVNTPVA
+1882 
-1896 KDQTVKPGDQ
+1896 
-1906 PNAKDSIGNVG
+1906 
-1917 DLPEGTKFEYKT
+1917 
-1929 PVDTTTEGEKDATVV
+1929 
-1944 VTYPDGSKD
+1944 
-1953 EVPVKV
+1953 
-1959 IVKDPR
+1959 
-1965 TDADKNDPT
+1965 
-1974 AKDQTVKPGDQPS
+1974 
-1987 AKDSI
+1987 
-1992 GNVGDL
+1992 
-1998 PEGTKFEYKTPVD
+1998 
-2011 TTTEGEKSATVVVT
+2011 
-2025 YPDGSKDEVPVKVIV
+2025 
-2040 KDPRTD
+2040 
-2046 ADKNDPT
+2046 
-2053 AKDQTVKPGDQ
+2053 
-2064 PNAKDSIGNVGD
+2064 
-2076 LPEGTKFEYKTPVD
+2076 
-2090 TTTPG
+2090 
-2095 EKSATVVVTYPD
+2095 
-2107 GSKDEVPVKVTV
+2107 
-2119 VDPRTDADKNTPT
+2119 
-2132 AKDQTVNIGET
+2132 KDQTVNVGET

-2177 ATVVVTYPDGSKD
+2177 ATVVVTYPDGSKDEVPVKVTVKDPRTDADKNTPTPKDQTVNVGETPDAKNSIGNVGDLPSGTTFDYKTPVDTTTPGEKSSTVVVTYPDGSKDEVPVKVTVKDPRTDADKNTPTPKDQTVNVGETPDAKNSIGNVGDLPEGTKFEFKTPVDTTTPGDKGTTVVVTYPDGSKDEVPVTVKVVDPSTDADKNTPTPKDQTVNVGETPKAQDSIGNVGDLPEGTKFEFKTPVDTTTPGDKGTTVVVTYPDGSIDEVPVSVKVVDPRTDADKNTPTAKDQTVNVGETPDAKGSIGNVSDLPSGTTFEYKTPVDTTTPGEKSSTVVVTYPDGSKDEVPVTIKVVDPRTDADKNTPTPKDQTVNVGETPKAQDSIGNVGDLPEGTKFEFKTPVDTTTPGEKETTVVVTYPDGSKDEVPVTIKVVDPSTDADKNTPTPKDQTVNVGETPKAQDSIGNVGDLPEGTKFEFKTPVDTTTPGDKGTTVVVTYPDGSKDEVSVKVTVVDPRTDADKNTPKPKDQTVNVGETPKAQDSIGNVGDLPSGTKFEFKTPVDTTTPGDKGTTVVVTYPDGSKDEVPVTIKVVDPRTDADKNTPTPKDQTVNVGETPKAQDSIGNVGDLPEGTKFEFKTPVDTTTPGEKETTVVVTYPDGSKDEVPVTIKVVDPRTDADKNTPTPKDQTVNVGETPKAQDSIGNVGDLPEGTKFEFKTPVDTTTPGDKETTVVVTYPDGSKDEVPVSVKVVDPRTDADKNTPTPKDQTVNVGETPKAQDSIGNVGDLPSGTKFEFKTPVDTTTPGDKGTTVVVTYPDGSKD

-2243 KTPVDTTTEGEKDA
+2243 KTPVDTTSEGNKDATVIVTYPDGSKDEVPVKVTVKDPRTDADKNTPTPKDQTVNIGETPKAQDSIGNVGDLPEGTKFEFKTPVDTTTEGNKDA

-2338 VVTYPDGYKDEV
+2338 IVTYPDGSKDEV

-2402 TPVDTTTEG
+2402 TPIDTTTEG

-2417 IVTYP
+2417 I
-2422 DGSKDEVPVKV
+2422 
-2433 IVKDPRTDADKNTPT
+2433 
-2448 AKDQTVNVG
+2448 
-2457 DTPDAKGSIGNV
+2457 
-2469 SDLPSGTKFEYKT
+2469 
-2482 PVDTTTEGD
+2482 
-2491 KDATVVVTYPDG
+2491 VTYPDG

-2526 VAKDQTV
+2526 
-2533 KPGDQPN
+2533 
-2540 AKDSI
+2540 
-2545 GNVGD
+2545 
-2550 LPEGTKFE
+2550 
-2558 YKTPVDTTTEGDK
+2558 
-2571 DATVVVTYPDGST
+2571 
-2584 DEVPVK
+2584 
-2590 VIVKDP
+2590 
-2596 RTDADKN
+2596 
-2603 TPVAKDQTVKPGDQ
+2603 
-2617 PNAKDSIGNVGD
+2617 
-2629 LPEGTTFEYKTP
+2629 
-2641 VDTTTEGDKDAT
+2641 
-2653 VIVTYPDGSKDEVP
+2653 
-2667 VKVIVKDPRTD
+2667 
-2678 ADKNTPM
+2678 M
-2685 VDNQVTKATQAPT
+2685 VDNQVTKETPAPT

>member
-45 TTAAT
+45 TTAAP

-81 ASATAATSAETP
+81 ASATAATSAEAP

-103 APATTTESATSHA
+103 APATTTESATSQA
-116 AATSEAPASTSAAP
+116 AATSEAASTSAAP

-138 TSEATQASNSSEAE
+138 TSEAAQASNSSEAE

-182 EAGEEYVTIRTDA
+182 EAGDEYVTIRTDA

-514 LPKSLLTYLDLN
+514 LPKSLLPYLDLN

-694 DTTQPQIPLIRDV
+694 DTTQPQIPLVRDV

-734 DDSTGAIT
+734 DESTGAIT
-742 SKTSANATPGLVNV
+742 SKTSANATPGLINV

-775 IKAKQTDADKYEP
+775 IKAKQTDADKNTPTAKDQTVNIGETPDAKGSIGNVSDLPSGTSFEFKTPVDTTTVGEKDATVVVTYPDGSKDEVPVTVKVVDPRTDADKNTP

-868 AKDQTVNIGE
+868 AKDQTVNVGE

-890 DLPNGTTFEYK
+890 DLPSGTTFEYK
-901 TPVDTTTVGEKD
+901 TPVDTTTTGEKD

-924 KDEVPVKVAVVD
+924 KDEVPVKVTVKD

-943 NTPTAKDQTVNIGE
+943 NTPTAKDQTVNIGD
-957 TPDAKGSIGNVS
+957 TPDAKNSIGNVS

-1107 DQTVNVGDTPD
+1107 EQTVN
-1118 AKNSIGNVGD
+1118 K
-1128 LPSGTTI
+1128 
-1135 EYKTPVDTTTV
+1135 
-1146 GEKDATVVVTYPD
+1146 
-1159 GSKDEVPV
+1159 
-1167 KVTVK
+1167 
-1172 DPRTDAD
+1172 
-1179 KNTPTAKDQTVNV
+1179 

-1214 EYKTPVDTTTPGDK
+1214 EYKTPVDTTT
-1228 GTTVVVTYPDGS
+1228 V
-1240 IDEVPVTIKVVD
+1240 
-1252 PRTDAD
+1252 
-1258 KNTPTPKD
+1258 
-1266 QTVNVGETPDAKNSI
+1266 
-1281 GNVGDLPEGTKFEFK
+1281 
-1296 TPVDTTTVGEKDA
+1296 
-1309 TVVVAYP
+1309 
-1316 DGSKDEVPV
+1316 
-1325 KVTVKDPRTDAD
+1325 
-1337 KNTPTAKDQ
+1337 
-1346 TVNKGE
+1346 
-1352 TPDAKG
+1352 
-1358 SIGNV
+1358 
-1363 SDLPSG
+1363 
-1369 TTFEYKTPVD
+1369 
-1379 TTTVGEK
+1379 
-1386 DATVVVTY
+1386 
-1394 PDGSKDEVPVK
+1394 
-1405 VAVVDPRTDADK
+1405 
-1417 NTPTAKDQTVN
+1417 
-1428 IGETPD
+1428 
-1434 AKGSIGNVSDLP
+1434 
-1446 SGTTFEY
+1446 
-1453 KTPVDTTTAGEKD
+1453 
-1466 ATVVVTYPDGS
+1466 
-1477 KDEVPVKVTVV
+1477 
-1488 GPRTDADKNT
+1488 
-1498 PTPKDQ
+1498 
-1504 TVNVGETLKAQ
+1504 
-1515 DSIGNVGDLPEGTK
+1515 
-1529 FEFKTPVDT
+1529 
-1538 TTPGDK
+1538 
-1544 GTTVVVTYPDGSK
+1544 
-1557 DEVPVKVT
+1557 
-1565 VVDPRTDADKNTPTP
+1565 
-1580 KDQTVNVGETPDAK
+1580 
-1594 NSIGNVSDLPSGTTF
+1594 
-1609 EYKTPVDTT
+1609 
-1618 TTGEKDATVV
+1618 GEKDATVV

-1694 DTTTAGEKDATV
+1694 DTTTTGEKNATVVVTYPDGSKDEVPVKVTVVDPRTDADKNTPTAKDQTVNIGDTPDAKNSIGNVSDLPSGTTFEYKTPVDTTTTGEKDATVVVTYPDGSKDEVPVTVKVVDPRTDADKNTPTAKDQTVNVGDQPNAKDSIGNVGDLPEGTKFEYKTPVDTTSEGDKDATV

-1720 KVTVAAN
+1720 KVTVVD
-1727 PTQADVNT
+1727 PRTDADKNT
-1735 PVAKDQTVNVGETP
+1735 PTAKDQTVNVGETPDPKKSIGNVDDLPSGTTFEYKTPVDTTTPGDKGTTVVVTYPDGSKDEVPVTVKVVDPRTDADKNTPTAKDQTVNIGETP

-1759 DLPSGTTFE
+1759 DLPSGTSFE

-1806 RTDADKNTPVAKVQT
+1806 RTDADKNTPTAKDQT
-1821 VKVGD
+1821 VNIGG

-1831 NSIGNVSDLP
+1831 GSIGNVSDLP

-1854 TTEGEKSATVVVT
+1854 TTEGEKDAVVVVT

-1882 VANPTQADVNTPVA
+1882 KDPRTDADKNTPTA
-1896 KDQTVKPGDQ
+1896 KDQTVNVGDT
-1906 PNAKDSIGNVG
+1906 PDAKGSIGNVG

-1959 IVKDPR
+1959 
-1965 TDADKNDPT
+1965 
-1974 AKDQTVKPGDQPS
+1974 
-1987 AKDSI
+1987 
-1992 GNVGDL
+1992 
-1998 PEGTKFEYKTPVD
+1998 
-2011 TTTEGEKSATVVVT
+2011 
-2025 YPDGSKDEVPVKVIV
+2025 
-2040 KDPRTD
+2040 
-2046 ADKNDPT
+2046 
-2053 AKDQTVKPGDQ
+2053 
-2064 PNAKDSIGNVGD
+2064 
-2076 LPEGTKFEYKTPVD
+2076 
-2090 TTTPG
+2090 
-2095 EKSATVVVTYPD
+2095 
-2107 GSKDEVPVKVTV
+2107 
-2119 VDPRTDADKNTPT
+2119 
-2132 AKDQTVNIGET
+2132 
-2143 PDAKGSIGNVSD
+2143 
-2155 LPSGTTFEYKTP
+2155 
-2167 VDTTTEGDKD
+2167 
-2177 ATVVVTYPDGSKD
+2177 
-2190 EVPVKVTVK
+2190 TVK
-2199 DPRTDADKNTPVAK
+2199 DPRTDADKNTPAANT
-2213 DQTVKPGDQPNAKD
+2213 QTVIILETPEPIKSIEKPN
-2227 SIGNV
+2227 N
-2232 GDLPEGTKFEY
+2232 LPEGTKFEY

-2257 TVIVTYPDGSKDEV
+2257 V
-2271 PVKVIV
+2271 
-2277 KDPRTDADKNTPVAK
+2277 
-2292 DQTVKPGDQPNAKD
+2292 
-2306 SIGNVGDLPEGTKF
+2306 
-2320 EYKTPVDTTT
+2320 
-2330 EGDKDATV
+2330 V
-2338 VVTYPDGYKDEV
+2338 VVTYPDGSKDEV

-2433 IVKDPRTDADKNTPT
+2433 IVKDPRTDADKNNPV
-2448 AKDQTVNVG
+2448 AKDQTVKPG
-2457 DTPDAKGSIGNV
+2457 DQPNAKDSIGNV
-2469 SDLPSGTKFEYKT
+2469 SDLPSGTTFEYKTPVDTTTEGEKSATVVVTYPDGSKDEVPVKVIVKDPRTDADKNDPTAKDQTVKPGDQPNAKDSIGNVGDLPEGTKFEYKT
-2482 PVDTTTEGD
+2482 PVDTTTEGE

-2533 KPGDQPN
+2533 KPGNQPN

-2550 LPEGTKFE
+2550 LPVGTKFE
-2558 YKTPVDTTTEGDK
+2558 YKTPVDTTTEGEK
-2571 DATVVVTYPDGST
+2571 DATVV
-2584 DEVPVK
+2584 
-2590 VIVKDP
+2590 
-2596 RTDADKN
+2596 
-2603 TPVAKDQTVKPGDQ
+2603 
-2617 PNAKDSIGNVGD
+2617 
-2629 LPEGTTFEYKTP
+2629 
-2641 VDTTTEGDKDAT
+2641 
-2653 VIVTYPDGSKDEVP
+2653 VTYPDGSKDEVP

-2685 VDNQVTKATQAPT
+2685 VDNQVTKATPAPT